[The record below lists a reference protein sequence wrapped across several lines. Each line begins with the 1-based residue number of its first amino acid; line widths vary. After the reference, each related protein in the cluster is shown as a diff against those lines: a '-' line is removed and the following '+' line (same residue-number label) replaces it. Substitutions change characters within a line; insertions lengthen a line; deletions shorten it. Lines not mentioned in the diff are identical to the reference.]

1 MDVFGGVIRLQDD
14 ISGVL
19 RTAAQNARNF
29 QSDVSNARQALNQL
43 ENTRVSDRTIRI
55 NTQGAR
61 SDIENTRSGL
71 QSIRDRAVII
81 TARAQNALSNIRNV
95 GTGLRQTIRDRA
107 INLIARAPVAIRTTR
122 MVGSLLKELIKD
134 KVANIKAKVSN
145 AVNKIKTVASHLKK
159 IKDNKVVKFVAKGI
173 KAFSGIVAKLGL
185 AGAVAGFGAVTAAGT
200 LAIKSAIGFEKG
212 MANVGTL
219 LDGDVKGKLSSMG
232 ESLKTISKDTG
243 VNLDNLSGGLY
254 EVVSAFGESADST
267 KQLEIAAKAAKAG
280 NAETSEAVK
289 MLSAVTKGYGDTSA
303 EAVGKAADLAFET
316 VKLGQTS
323 FPELASSMG
332 AVIPLASTLK
342 VSQEELFGAMATLT
356 GVTGGTAEVTT
367 QLKATMQGFMSPS
380 AEMSA
385 ALAKMGYT
393 SGAAAL
399 ESEGLGS
406 ILNKLKDSVNGDEV
420 AFASLFSSV
429 EAKNAVLAL
438 AGSQAENFVTKTDAM
453 KNAAGAAEG
462 AFQQQNKSVAAMA
475 GKIKNYG
482 VVMLTSIGE
491 KALPVITD
499 ALSKVMD
506 AMPAFEASMGQ
517 IFDAVGPI
525 MISLG
530 EIFASSTEGMGLS
543 FESVTPMIVEA
554 INSIGTVIT
563 AVTPVASAILQG
575 MGSVVAAVF
584 PAVGSVV
591 SIIGEKIGAAFTM
604 LGSHS
609 QAFQNI
615 IAVVGPAVGTVIST
629 MGGVIGPALDL
640 VIAAVD
646 LCLSAFEKA
655 FPAIQAV
662 VTAVWNV
669 IEPIINGIGKGISA
683 VAGAVSGVA
692 NFISGGGGG
701 GSVGANA
708 TGTSYW
714 KGGYTTVGEH
724 GPELVSLPSGS
735 KVHSNSD
742 TQKIIGGKAVNINI
756 GSMVIREEADIDK
769 VTTELVKKMKQ
780 VDR

>member
-14 ISGVL
+14 VTGVL
-19 RTAAQNARNF
+19 RGAAQAARNF
-29 QSDVSNARQALNQL
+29 QSDIGRARESLSQLNGTNANDITVSANTDNAVSAI
-43 ENTRVSDRTIRI
+43 ENVRTESENLSDRDVSVSANTESAVSAIDNVETETENLRDRNVTIRSRAHEAI
-55 NTQGAR
+55 
-61 SDIENTRSGL
+61 SG
-71 QSIRDRAVII
+71 
-81 TARAQNALSNIRNV
+81 IRNV
-95 GTGLRQTIRDRA
+95 
-107 INLIARAPVAIRTTR
+107 
-122 MVGSLLKELIKD
+122 
-134 KVANIKAKVSN
+134 
-145 AVNKIKTVASHLKK
+145 ASRLAA
-159 IKDNKVVKFVAKGI
+159 IKDNKVIRFVAHGV
-173 KAFSGIVAKLGL
+173 KAVGGAIAKLGL
-185 AGAVAGFGAVTAAGT
+185 AAGAAGFTAIAAAGGM
-200 LAIKSAIGFEKG
+200 AVKSAIDFEKG

-243 VNLDNLSGGLY
+243 VDLNNLSGGLY

-380 AEMSA
+380 TEMSE
-385 ALAKMGYT
+385 ALKKMGYA

-420 AFASLFSSV
+420 AFAGLFSSV

-438 AGSQAENFVTKTDAM
+438 AGSQAENFATKTDAM
-453 KNAAGAAEG
+453 TKASGAAEG

-475 GKIKNYG
+475 NKIKNYG
-482 VVMLTSIGE
+482 AVMLTSVGE

-499 ALSKVMD
+499 ALSNVMD
-506 AMPAFEASMGQ
+506 AMPAFESSMAQ
-517 IFDAVGPI
+517 VFDAVGPI
-525 MISLG
+525 MTTLG
-530 EIFASSTEGMGLS
+530 DIFSGSVSGMGLS
-543 FESVTPMIVEA
+543 FESVTPVIVDA
-554 INSIGTVIT
+554 INGIGSVIT
-563 AVTPVASAILQG
+563 AIAPVASAIIQG
-575 MGSVVAAVF
+575 LGSYIAEIFPGIASIISVV
-584 PAVGSVV
+584 
-591 SIIGEKIGAAFTM
+591 GEKIGAAFTM
-604 LGSHS
+604 LSSHS
-609 QAFQNI
+609 QLFQGI
-615 IAVVGPAVGTVIST
+615 IETMGPIVSGVLSTMGTVI
-629 MGGVIGPALDL
+629 GGAFDL
-640 VIAAVD
+640 IIAAVD

-655 FPAIQAV
+655 FPAIEAV
-662 VTAVWNV
+662 VKAAWSV
-669 IEPIINGIGKGISA
+669 IEPIINGIGKGVSA
-683 VAGAVSGVA
+683 VAGAVKNVA
-692 NFISGGGGG
+692 GFIGGGKS
-701 GSVGANA
+701 SVGANA

-714 KGGYTTVGEH
+714 SGGYTTVGEH
-724 GPELVSLPSGS
+724 GPELVSLPAGS

-742 TQKIIGGKAVNINI
+742 TQKMLGGKSVNINI

>member
-19 RTAAQNARNF
+19 RTAAQSARNF

-43 ENTRVSDRTIRI
+43 ENTRVSDRTVRV

-61 SDIENTRSGL
+61 SEIENTRSRL
-71 QSIRDRAVII
+71 QSIRDRAVNI
-81 TARAQNALSNIRNV
+81 TARAQNALSSIRNV
-95 GTGLRQTIRDRA
+95 GTRLRQSIRDRA
-107 INLIARAPVAIRTTR
+107 INLIVRAPVAIRTTR
-122 MVGSLLKELIKD
+122 MVGAMLKELIKD
-134 KVANIKAKVSN
+134 KIANIKAKVSN

-159 IKDNKVVKFVAKGI
+159 IKDNKVVRFVAKGV
-173 KAFSGIVAKLGL
+173 KAFGGIVAKLGL
-185 AGAVAGFGAVTAAGT
+185 AGAAAGFGAVTAAGT
-200 LAIKSAIGFEKG
+200 LALKSAMDFEKG

-243 VNLDNLSGGLY
+243 VDLNNLSGGLY

-367 QLKATMQGFMSPS
+367 QLKATMQGFMSPT

-385 ALAKMGYT
+385 ALKKMGYA

-420 AFASLFSSV
+420 AFAGLFSSV

-453 KNAAGAAEG
+453 TKASGAAEG

-482 VVMLTSIGE
+482 MVMLTSIGE
-491 KALPVITD
+491 KALPIITD
-499 ALSKVMD
+499 ALDKVMTV
-506 AMPAFEASMGQ
+506 MPSFESSVGKV
-517 IFDAVGPI
+517 FDAVGPVLLSI
-525 MISLG
+525 G
-530 EIFASSTEGMGLS
+530 NIFSDSANKMGFS
-543 FESVTPMIVEA
+543 FENVT
-554 INSIGTVIT
+554 SIIADAVTVVGNVIT
-563 AVTPVASAILQG
+563 AIAPVISGILQG
-575 MGSVVAAVF
+575 VGSIVEAVF
-584 PAVGSVV
+584 PAIASVMSMV
-591 SIIGEKIGAAFTM
+591 GEKIVAVYTM

-609 QAFQNI
+609 QLFQGIVETMGPI
-615 IAVVGPAVGTVIST
+615 ISGVIS
-629 MGGVIGPALDL
+629 GLGVVIGGAFD
-640 VIAAVD
+640 VIIAAVD

-655 FPAIQAV
+655 FPAIEAV
-662 VTAVWNV
+662 VKSVWNV

-683 VAGAVSGVA
+683 VAGAVKNVA
-692 NFISGGGGG
+692 GFIGGGKGD
-701 GSVGANA
+701 VGANA

-714 KGGYTTVGEH
+714 RGGYTTVGEH
-724 GPELVSLPSGS
+724 GPELINLPAGS

-742 TQKIIGGKAVNINI
+742 TQKMLGGKAVNINV
-756 GSMVIREEADIDK
+756 GSMVIREESDIDK
-769 VTTELVKKMKQ
+769 VATEIVKKLKQ

>member
-14 ISGVL
+14 VTGVL
-19 RTAAQNARNF
+19 RGAAQAARNF
-29 QSDVSNARQALNQL
+29 QSDIGRARESLSQLNGTNANDITVSANTDNAVSAI
-43 ENTRVSDRTIRI
+43 ENVRTESENLSDRDVSVSANTESAVTAIDNVETETENLRDRNVTIRSRAHEAI
-55 NTQGAR
+55 
-61 SDIENTRSGL
+61 SG
-71 QSIRDRAVII
+71 
-81 TARAQNALSNIRNV
+81 IRNV
-95 GTGLRQTIRDRA
+95 
-107 INLIARAPVAIRTTR
+107 
-122 MVGSLLKELIKD
+122 
-134 KVANIKAKVSN
+134 
-145 AVNKIKTVASHLKK
+145 ASRLAA
-159 IKDNKVVKFVAKGI
+159 IKDNKVIRFVAHGV
-173 KAFSGIVAKLGL
+173 KAVGGAIAKLGL
-185 AGAVAGFGAVTAAGT
+185 AAGAAGFTAIAAAGGM
-200 LAIKSAIGFEKG
+200 AVKSAIDFEKG

-243 VNLDNLSGGLY
+243 VDLNNLSGGLY

-380 AEMSA
+380 TEMSE
-385 ALAKMGYT
+385 ALKKMGYA

-420 AFASLFSSV
+420 AFAGLFSSV

-438 AGSQAENFVTKTDAM
+438 AGSQAENFATKTDAM
-453 KNAAGAAEG
+453 TKASGAAEG

-475 GKIKNYG
+475 NKIKNYG
-482 VVMLTSIGE
+482 AVMLTSVGE

-499 ALSKVMD
+499 ALSNVMD
-506 AMPAFEASMGQ
+506 AMPAFESSMAQ
-517 IFDAVGPI
+517 VFDAVGPI
-525 MISLG
+525 MTTLG
-530 EIFASSTEGMGLS
+530 DIFSGSVSGMGLS
-543 FESVTPMIVEA
+543 FESVTPVIVDA
-554 INSIGTVIT
+554 INGIGSVIT
-563 AVTPVASAILQG
+563 AIAPVASAIIQG
-575 MGSVVAAVF
+575 LGSYIAEIFPGIASIISVV
-584 PAVGSVV
+584 
-591 SIIGEKIGAAFTM
+591 GEKIGAVFTM

-609 QAFQNI
+609 QLFQGI
-615 IAVVGPAVGTVIST
+615 IETMGPIVSGVLSTMGTVI
-629 MGGVIGPALDL
+629 GGAFDL
-640 VIAAVD
+640 IIAAVD

-655 FPAIQAV
+655 FPAIEAV
-662 VTAVWNV
+662 VKAAWSV
-669 IEPIINGIGKGISA
+669 IEPIINGIGKGVSA
-683 VAGAVSGVA
+683 VAGAVKNVA
-692 NFISGGGGG
+692 GFIGGGKN
-701 GSVGANA
+701 SVGANA

-714 KGGYTTVGEH
+714 SGGYTTVGEH
-724 GPELVSLPSGS
+724 GPELVSLPAGS

-742 TQKIIGGKAVNINI
+742 TQKMLGGKSVNINI

>member
-19 RTAAQNARNF
+19 RTAAQSARNF

-43 ENTRVSDRTIRI
+43 ENTRVSDRTVRV

-61 SDIENTRSGL
+61 SEIENTRSRL
-71 QSIRDRAVII
+71 QSIRDRAVNI
-81 TARAQNALSNIRNV
+81 TARAQNALSSIRNV
-95 GTGLRQTIRDRA
+95 GTRLRQSIRDRA
-107 INLIARAPVAIRTTR
+107 INLIVRAPVAIRTTR
-122 MVGSLLKELIKD
+122 MVGAMLKELIKD
-134 KVANIKAKVSN
+134 KIANIKAKVSN

-159 IKDNKVVKFVAKGI
+159 IKDNKVVRFVAKGV
-173 KAFSGIVAKLGL
+173 KAFGGIVAKLGL
-185 AGAVAGFGAVTAAGT
+185 AGAAAGFGAVTAAGT
-200 LAIKSAIGFEKG
+200 LALKSAMDFEKG

-243 VNLDNLSGGLY
+243 VDLNNLSGGLY

-367 QLKATMQGFMSPS
+367 QLKATMQGFMSPT

-385 ALAKMGYT
+385 ALKKMGYA

-420 AFASLFSSV
+420 AFAGLFSSV

-482 VVMLTSIGE
+482 MVMLTSIGE
-491 KALPVITD
+491 KALPIITD
-499 ALSKVMD
+499 ALDKVMTV
-506 AMPAFEASMGQ
+506 MPSFESSVGKV
-517 IFDAVGPI
+517 FDAVGPVLLSI
-525 MISLG
+525 G
-530 EIFASSTEGMGLS
+530 NIFSDSANKMGFS
-543 FESVTPMIVEA
+543 FENVT
-554 INSIGTVIT
+554 SIIADAVTVVGNIIT
-563 AVTPVASAILQG
+563 AVAPVISGILQG
-575 MGSVVAAVF
+575 VGSIVEAVF
-584 PAVGSVV
+584 PAIASVMSMV
-591 SIIGEKIGAAFTM
+591 GEKIVAVYTM

-609 QAFQNI
+609 QLFQGIVETMGPI
-615 IAVVGPAVGTVIST
+615 ISGVIS
-629 MGGVIGPALDL
+629 GLGVVIGGAFD
-640 VIAAVD
+640 VIIAAVD

-655 FPAIQAV
+655 FPAIEAV
-662 VTAVWNV
+662 VKSVWNV

-683 VAGAVSGVA
+683 VAGAVKNVA
-692 NFISGGGGG
+692 GFIGGGKS
-701 GSVGANA
+701 SVGANA

-714 KGGYTTVGEH
+714 RGGYTTVGEH
-724 GPELVSLPSGS
+724 GPELINLPAGS

>member
-19 RTAAQNARNF
+19 RTAAQSARNF

-43 ENTRVSDRTIRI
+43 ENTRVSDRTVRV

-61 SDIENTRSGL
+61 SEIENTRSRL
-71 QSIRDRAVII
+71 QSIRDRAVNI
-81 TARAQNALSNIRNV
+81 TARAQNALSSIRNV
-95 GTGLRQTIRDRA
+95 GTRLRQSIRDRA
-107 INLIARAPVAIRTTR
+107 INLIVRAPVAIRTTR
-122 MVGSLLKELIKD
+122 MVGAMLKELIKD
-134 KVANIKAKVSN
+134 KIANIKAKVSN

-159 IKDNKVVKFVAKGI
+159 IKDNKVVRFVAKGV
-173 KAFSGIVAKLGL
+173 KAFGGIVAKLGL
-185 AGAVAGFGAVTAAGT
+185 AAAGFGAVTAAGT
-200 LAIKSAIGFEKG
+200 LALKSAMDFEKG

-243 VNLDNLSGGLY
+243 VDLNNLSGGLY

-380 AEMSA
+380 AEMSE
-385 ALAKMGYT
+385 ALKKMGYA

-406 ILNKLKDSVNGDEV
+406 ILNKLKASVNGDEV
-420 AFASLFSSV
+420 AFAGLFSSV

-438 AGSQAENFVTKTDAM
+438 AGSQAENFATKIDAM
-453 KNAAGAAEG
+453 TKASGAAEG

-482 VVMLTSIGE
+482 MVMLTSIGE
-491 KALPVITD
+491 KALPIITD
-499 ALSKVMD
+499 ALDKVMTV
-506 AMPAFEASMGQ
+506 MPSFESSVGKV
-517 IFDAVGPI
+517 FDAVGPVLLSI
-525 MISLG
+525 G
-530 EIFASSTEGMGLS
+530 NIFSDSANKMGFS
-543 FESVTPMIVEA
+543 FENVT
-554 INSIGTVIT
+554 SIIADAVTVVGNIIT
-563 AVTPVASAILQG
+563 AIAPVISGILQG
-575 MGSVVAAVF
+575 VGSIVEAVF
-584 PAVGSVV
+584 PAIASVMSMV
-591 SIIGEKIGAAFTM
+591 GEKIVAVYTM

-609 QAFQNI
+609 QLFQGIVETMGPI
-615 IAVVGPAVGTVIST
+615 ISGVIS
-629 MGGVIGPALDL
+629 GLGVVIGGAFD
-640 VIAAVD
+640 VIIAAVD

-655 FPAIQAV
+655 FPAIEAV
-662 VTAVWNV
+662 VKSVWNV

-683 VAGAVSGVA
+683 VAGAVKNVA
-692 NFISGGGGG
+692 GFIGGGKGD
-701 GSVGANA
+701 VGANA

-714 KGGYTTVGEH
+714 RGGYTTVGEH
-724 GPELVSLPSGS
+724 GPELINLPAGS

-742 TQKIIGGKAVNINI
+742 TQKMLGGKAVNINV
-756 GSMVIREEADIDK
+756 GSMVIREESDIDK
-769 VTTELVKKMKQ
+769 VATEIVKKLKQ

>member
-1 MDVFGGVIRLQDD
+1 MDVFGGVIRLQDEV
-14 ISGVL
+14 SGVL
-19 RTAAQNARNF
+19 RGAAQSARNF
-29 QSDVSNARQALNQL
+29 QSDVASARQALNSL
-43 ENTRVSDRTIRI
+43 EHTRVSERTITV
-55 NTQGAR
+55 NTGSAV
-61 SDIENTRSGL
+61 SNIGVVSTRL
-71 QSIRDRAVII
+71 QSIRNRAVVV
-81 TARAQNALSNIRNV
+81 TARAQNALSGIRNV
-95 GTGLRQTIRDRA
+95 STGLRQSVRDRVV
-107 INLIARAPVAIRTTR
+107 NIRTR
-122 MVGSLLKELIKD
+122 VQSAIS
-134 KVANIKAKVSN
+134 NIR
-145 AVNKIKTVASHLKK
+145 TVATNLRQSVADRTVQIRTRVQSAVSGIRSVASRLAS
-159 IKDNKVVKFVAKGI
+159 IKDNKVVRFVAKGV
-173 KAFSGIVAKLGL
+173 KAFGGAIAKLGL
-185 AGAVAGFGAVTAAGT
+185 ATGAAGFTAIAAAGT
-200 LAIKSAIGFEKG
+200 LALKSAVDFEKG

-243 VNLDNLSGGLY
+243 VDLNNLSGGLY

-385 ALAKMGYT
+385 ALAKMGYA

-420 AFASLFSSV
+420 AFAGLFSSV

-482 VVMLTSIGE
+482 AVMLTSIGE

-525 MISLG
+525 MTTLG
-530 EIFASSTEGMGLS
+530 EIFSSSTEGMGLS
-543 FESVTPMIVEA
+543 FESVTPVIVDA
-554 INSIGTVIT
+554 INGIGSVIT
-563 AVTPVASAILQG
+563 TVAPVAISILQG
-575 MGSVVAAVF
+575 FGSYVGPIFEGVASVVAIV
-584 PAVGSVV
+584 
-591 SIIGEKIGAAFTM
+591 GEKIGAAFTM
-604 LGSHS
+604 LGTHS

-655 FPAIQAV
+655 FPAIEAV
-662 VTAVWNV
+662 VKAVWSV

-683 VAGAVSGVA
+683 VAGAVKNVA
-692 NFISGGGGG
+692 GFIGGGK

-714 KGGYTTVGEH
+714 RGGYTTVGEH
-724 GPELVSLPSGS
+724 GPELINLPAGS

-742 TQKIIGGKAVNINI
+742 TQKIIGGRAVNINI

>member
-14 ISGVL
+14 VTGVL
-19 RTAAQNARNF
+19 RGAAQAARNF
-29 QSDVSNARQALNQL
+29 QSDIGRARESLSQLNGTNANDITVSANTDNAVSAI
-43 ENTRVSDRTIRI
+43 ENVRTESENLSDRSVSVSANTESAVSAIDNVETETENLRDRNVTIRSRAHEAI
-55 NTQGAR
+55 
-61 SDIENTRSGL
+61 SG
-71 QSIRDRAVII
+71 
-81 TARAQNALSNIRNV
+81 IRNV
-95 GTGLRQTIRDRA
+95 
-107 INLIARAPVAIRTTR
+107 
-122 MVGSLLKELIKD
+122 
-134 KVANIKAKVSN
+134 
-145 AVNKIKTVASHLKK
+145 ASRLAA
-159 IKDNKVVKFVAKGI
+159 IKDNKVIRFVAHGV
-173 KAFSGIVAKLGL
+173 KAVGGAIAKLGL
-185 AGAVAGFGAVTAAGT
+185 AAGAAGFTAIAAAGGM
-200 LAIKSAIGFEKG
+200 AVKSAIDFEKG

-219 LDGDVKGKLSSMG
+219 LDGDIKGKLSSMG

-243 VNLDNLSGGLY
+243 VDLNNLSGGLY

-380 AEMSA
+380 TEMSE
-385 ALAKMGYT
+385 ALKKMGYA

-420 AFASLFSSV
+420 AFAGLFSSV

-438 AGSQAENFVTKTDAM
+438 AGSQAENFATKTDAM
-453 KNAAGAAEG
+453 TKASGAAEG

-475 GKIKNYG
+475 NKIKNYG
-482 VVMLTSIGE
+482 AVMLTSVGE

-506 AMPAFEASMGQ
+506 AMPAFESSMGQ
-517 IFDAVGPI
+517 VFDAVGPI
-525 MISLG
+525 MTTLG
-530 EIFASSTEGMGLS
+530 DIFSGSVSGMGLS
-543 FESVTPMIVEA
+543 FESVTPVIVDA
-554 INSIGTVIT
+554 INGIGSVIT
-563 AVTPVASAILQG
+563 AIAPVASAIIQG
-575 MGSVVAAVF
+575 LGSYIAEIFPGIASIISVV
-584 PAVGSVV
+584 
-591 SIIGEKIGAAFTM
+591 GEKIGAVFTM

-609 QAFQNI
+609 QLFQGI
-615 IAVVGPAVGTVIST
+615 IETMGPIVSGVLSTMGTVI
-629 MGGVIGPALDL
+629 GGAFDL
-640 VIAAVD
+640 IIAAVD

-655 FPAIQAV
+655 FPAIEAV
-662 VTAVWNV
+662 VKAAWSV
-669 IEPIINGIGKGISA
+669 IEPIINGIGKGVSA
-683 VAGAVSGVA
+683 VAGAVKNVA
-692 NFISGGGGG
+692 GFIGGGKS
-701 GSVGANA
+701 SVGANA

-714 KGGYTTVGEH
+714 SGGYTTVGEH
-724 GPELVSLPSGS
+724 GPELVSLPAGS

-742 TQKIIGGKAVNINI
+742 TQKMLGGKSVNINI

-769 VTTELVKKMKQ
+769 VTTELVKKMRQ

>member
-14 ISGVL
+14 VTGVL
-19 RTAAQNARNF
+19 RGAAQAARNF
-29 QSDVSNARQALNQL
+29 QSDIGRARESLSQLNSTNANDITVSANTDNAVSAI
-43 ENTRVSDRTIRI
+43 ENVRTESENLSDRSVSVSANTESAVSAIDNVETETENLRDRNVTIRSRVHEAI
-55 NTQGAR
+55 
-61 SDIENTRSGL
+61 SG
-71 QSIRDRAVII
+71 
-81 TARAQNALSNIRNV
+81 IRNV
-95 GTGLRQTIRDRA
+95 
-107 INLIARAPVAIRTTR
+107 
-122 MVGSLLKELIKD
+122 
-134 KVANIKAKVSN
+134 
-145 AVNKIKTVASHLKK
+145 ASRLAT
-159 IKDNKVVKFVAKGI
+159 IKDNKVIRFVAHGVKVVGGAI
-173 KAFSGIVAKLGL
+173 AKLGL
-185 AGAVAGFGAVTAAGT
+185 AAGAAGFTAIAAAGGM
-200 LAIKSAIGFEKG
+200 AVKSAIDFEKG

-243 VNLDNLSGGLY
+243 VDLNNLSGGLY

-380 AEMSA
+380 TEMSE
-385 ALAKMGYT
+385 ALKKMGYA

-420 AFASLFSSV
+420 AFAGLFSSV

-438 AGSQAENFVTKTDAM
+438 AGSQAENFATKTDAM
-453 KNAAGAAEG
+453 TKASGAAEG

-475 GKIKNYG
+475 NKIKNYG
-482 VVMLTSIGE
+482 AVMLTSVGE

-499 ALSKVMD
+499 ALSNVMD
-506 AMPAFEASMGQ
+506 AMPAFESSMGQ
-517 IFDAVGPI
+517 VFDAVGPI
-525 MISLG
+525 MTTLG
-530 EIFASSTEGMGLS
+530 EIFSGSVSGMGLS
-543 FESVTPMIVEA
+543 FESVTPVIVNA
-554 INSIGTVIT
+554 INAIGSVIT
-563 AVTPVASAILQG
+563 AIAPVASAIIQG
-575 MGSVVAAVF
+575 LGSYIAEIFPGIASIISVV
-584 PAVGSVV
+584 
-591 SIIGEKIGAAFTM
+591 GEKIGAVFTM

-609 QAFQNI
+609 QLFQGI
-615 IAVVGPAVGTVIST
+615 IETMGPIVSGVLSTMGTVI
-629 MGGVIGPALDL
+629 GGAFDL
-640 VIAAVD
+640 IIAAVD

-655 FPAIQAV
+655 FPAIEAV
-662 VTAVWNV
+662 VKAAWSV
-669 IEPIINGIGKGISA
+669 IEPIINGIGKGVSA
-683 VAGAVSGVA
+683 VAGAVKNVA
-692 NFISGGGGG
+692 GFIGGGKS
-701 GSVGANA
+701 SVGANA

-714 KGGYTTVGEH
+714 SGGYTTVGEH
-724 GPELVSLPSGS
+724 GPELVSLPAGS

-742 TQKIIGGKAVNINI
+742 TQKMLGGKSVNINI

>member
-1 MDVFGGVIRLQDD
+1 MDVFGGVIRLQDEV
-14 ISGVL
+14 SGVL
-19 RTAAQNARNF
+19 RGAAQSARNF
-29 QSDVSNARQALNQL
+29 QSDVASARQALNGL
-43 ENTRVSDRTIRI
+43 EHTRISERTITV
-55 NTQGAR
+55 NSGGAV
-61 SDIENTRSGL
+61 SNIGTVSTRL
-71 QSIRDRAVII
+71 QSIRNRAVVV
-81 TARAQNALSNIRNV
+81 TARAQNALSGIRNV
-95 GTGLRQTIRDRA
+95 SSGLRQSVRDRVV
-107 INLIARAPVAIRTTR
+107 NIRTR
-122 MVGSLLKELIKD
+122 VQSAIS
-134 KVANIKAKVSN
+134 NIR
-145 AVNKIKTVASHLKK
+145 TVATNLRQSIIDRTVQIRTRVQSAVSGIRSVASRLAS
-159 IKDNKVVKFVAKGI
+159 IKDNKVVRFVAKGV
-173 KAFSGIVAKLGL
+173 KAFGGAIAKLGL
-185 AGAVAGFGAVTAAGT
+185 AAGAAGFTAIAAAGT
-200 LAIKSAIGFEKG
+200 LALKSAVDFEKG

-243 VNLDNLSGGLY
+243 VDLNNLSGGLY

-367 QLKATMQGFMSPS
+367 QLKATMQGFMSPT
-380 AEMSA
+380 AEMSE
-385 ALAKMGYT
+385 ALKKMGYA

-420 AFASLFSSV
+420 AFAGLFSSV

-453 KNAAGAAEG
+453 TKASGAAEG

-475 GKIKNYG
+475 NKIKNYG
-482 VVMLTSIGE
+482 AVMLTSVGE

-506 AMPAFEASMGQ
+506 AIPAFESSMGQ
-517 IFDAVGPI
+517 VFDAVGPI
-525 MISLG
+525 MTTLG
-530 EIFASSTEGMGLS
+530 EIFSGSVSGMGLS
-543 FESVTPMIVEA
+543 FESVTPVIVDA
-554 INSIGTVIT
+554 INNIGSVIT
-563 AVTPVASAILQG
+563 AIAPVASAIIQG
-575 MGSVVAAVF
+575 LGSYIAEIFPGIASIISVV
-584 PAVGSVV
+584 
-591 SIIGEKIGAAFTM
+591 GEKIGAAFTM

-609 QAFQNI
+609 QLFQGI
-615 IAVVGPAVGTVIST
+615 IETMGPIVSGVLSAMGTVI
-629 MGGVIGPALDL
+629 GGAFDL
-640 VIAAVD
+640 IIAAVD

-655 FPAIQAV
+655 FPAIEAV
-662 VTAVWNV
+662 VKTTWSV
-669 IEPIINGIGKGISA
+669 IEPIVNGIGKGISA
-683 VAGAVSGVA
+683 VAGAVKNVSG
-692 NFISGGGGG
+692 FISGGGK
-701 GSVGANA
+701 SQVGTNA
-708 TGTSYW
+708 TGTEYW

-724 GPELVSLPSGS
+724 GPELINLPAGS

-742 TQKIIGGKAVNINI
+742 TQKMIGGKSVNINI

>member
-1 MDVFGGVIRLQDD
+1 MDVFGGVIRLQDEV
-14 ISGVL
+14 SGVL
-19 RTAAQNARNF
+19 RGAAQSARNF
-29 QSDVSNARQALNQL
+29 QSDVASARQALNGL
-43 ENTRVSDRTIRI
+43 EHTRVSERTITV
-55 NTQGAR
+55 NTGGAV
-61 SDIENTRSGL
+61 SNIGVVSTRL
-71 QSIRDRAVII
+71 QSIRNRAVVV
-81 TARAQNALSNIRNV
+81 TARAQNALSGIRNV
-95 GTGLRQTIRDRA
+95 STGLRQSVRDRVV
-107 INLIARAPVAIRTTR
+107 NIRTR
-122 MVGSLLKELIKD
+122 VQSAIS
-134 KVANIKAKVSN
+134 NIR
-145 AVNKIKTVASHLKK
+145 TVATNLRQSVTDRTVQIRTRVQSAVSGIRSVASRLAS
-159 IKDNKVVKFVAKGI
+159 IKDNKVVRFVAKGV
-173 KAFSGIVAKLGL
+173 KAFGGAIAKLGL
-185 AGAVAGFGAVTAAGT
+185 AAGAAGFTAIAAAGT
-200 LAIKSAIGFEKG
+200 LALKSAVDFEKG

-243 VNLDNLSGGLY
+243 VDLSNLSGGLY

-367 QLKATMQGFMSPS
+367 QLKATMQGFMSPT

-385 ALAKMGYT
+385 ALKKMGYA

-420 AFASLFSSV
+420 AFAGLFSSV

-453 KNAAGAAEG
+453 TKASGAAEG

-475 GKIKNYG
+475 NKIKNYG
-482 VVMLTSIGE
+482 AVMLTSVGE

-506 AMPAFEASMGQ
+506 AMPAFEASLGQ
-517 IFDAVGPI
+517 VFDAVGPI
-525 MISLG
+525 MTSIG
-530 EIFASSTEGMGLS
+530 EIFSGSVNGMGLS
-543 FESVTPMIVEA
+543 FESVTPIIVDA
-554 INSIGTVIT
+554 INGIGNVIT
-563 AVTPVASAILQG
+563 AVAPVASAVIQG
-575 MGSVVAAVF
+575 VGSYIAEIF
-584 PAVGSVV
+584 PGIASVV
-591 SIIGEKIGAAFTM
+591 SVVGEKIGAAFTM
-604 LGSHS
+604 LSSHS
-609 QAFQNI
+609 QLFQGI
-615 IAVVGPAVGTVIST
+615 IETMGPIVSGVLSSMGTVI
-629 MGGVIGPALDL
+629 GGALDL
-640 VIAAVD
+640 IIAAVD

-655 FPAIQAV
+655 FPAIEAV
-662 VTAVWNV
+662 VKAVWSV

-683 VAGAVSGVA
+683 VAGAVKNVA
-692 NFISGGGGG
+692 GFIGGSK

-714 KGGYTTVGEH
+714 RGGYTTVGEH
-724 GPELVSLPSGS
+724 GPELINLPAGS

>member
-19 RTAAQNARNF
+19 RTAAQSARNF

-43 ENTRVSDRTIRI
+43 ENTRVSDRTVRV

-61 SDIENTRSGL
+61 SEIENTRSRL
-71 QSIRDRAVII
+71 QSIRDRAVNI
-81 TARAQNALSNIRNV
+81 TARAQNALSSIRNV
-95 GTGLRQTIRDRA
+95 GTRLRQSIRDRA
-107 INLIARAPVAIRTTR
+107 INLIVRAPVAIRTTR
-122 MVGSLLKELIKD
+122 MVGAMLKELIKD
-134 KVANIKAKVSN
+134 KIANIKAKVSN

-159 IKDNKVVKFVAKGI
+159 IKDNKVVRFVAKGV
-173 KAFSGIVAKLGL
+173 KAFGGIVAKLGL
-185 AGAVAGFGAVTAAGT
+185 AGAAVGFGAVTAAGT
-200 LAIKSAIGFEKG
+200 LALKSAMDFEKG

-243 VNLDNLSGGLY
+243 VDLNNLSGGLY

-367 QLKATMQGFMSPS
+367 QLKATMQGFMSPT

-385 ALAKMGYT
+385 ALKKMGYA

-406 ILNKLKDSVNGDEV
+406 ILNKLKASVNGDEV
-420 AFASLFSSV
+420 AFAGLFSSV

-453 KNAAGAAEG
+453 TKASGAAEG

-482 VVMLTSIGE
+482 MVMLTSIGE
-491 KALPVITD
+491 KALPIITD
-499 ALSKVMD
+499 ALDKVMTV
-506 AMPAFEASMGQ
+506 MPSFESSVGKV
-517 IFDAVGPI
+517 FDAVGPVLLSI
-525 MISLG
+525 G
-530 EIFASSTEGMGLS
+530 NIFSDSANKMGFS
-543 FESVTPMIVEA
+543 FENVT
-554 INSIGTVIT
+554 SIIADAVTVVGNIIT
-563 AVTPVASAILQG
+563 AIAPVISGILQG
-575 MGSVVAAVF
+575 VGSIVEAVF
-584 PAVGSVV
+584 PAIASVMSMV
-591 SIIGEKIGAAFTM
+591 GEKIVAVYTM

-609 QAFQNI
+609 QLFQGIVETMGPI
-615 IAVVGPAVGTVIST
+615 ISGVIS
-629 MGGVIGPALDL
+629 GLGVVIGGAFD
-640 VIAAVD
+640 VIIAAVD

-655 FPAIQAV
+655 FPAIEAV
-662 VTAVWNV
+662 VKSVWNV

-683 VAGAVSGVA
+683 VAGAVKNVA
-692 NFISGGGGG
+692 GFIGGGKGD
-701 GSVGANA
+701 VGANA

-714 KGGYTTVGEH
+714 RGGYTTVGEH
-724 GPELVSLPSGS
+724 GPELINLPAGS

-742 TQKIIGGKAVNINI
+742 TQKMLGGKAVNINV
-756 GSMVIREEADIDK
+756 GSMVIREESDIDK
-769 VTTELVKKMKQ
+769 VATEIVKKLKQ

>member
-14 ISGVL
+14 VSGVL
-19 RTAAQNARNF
+19 RGAAQSARNF
-29 QSDVSNARQALNQL
+29 QSDVASARQALNGL
-43 ENTRVSDRTIRI
+43 EHTRVSERTITV
-55 NTQGAR
+55 NTGGAV
-61 SDIENTRSGL
+61 SNIGVVSTRL
-71 QSIRDRAVII
+71 QSIRNRAVVV
-81 TARAQNALSNIRNV
+81 TARAQNALSSIRNV
-95 GTGLRQTIRDRA
+95 GTRLRQSIRDRA
-107 INLIARAPVAIRTTR
+107 INLIVRAPVAIRTTR
-122 MVGSLLKELIKD
+122 MVGAMLKELIKD
-134 KVANIKAKVSN
+134 KIANIKAKVSN

-159 IKDNKVVKFVAKGI
+159 IKDNKVVRFVAKGV
-173 KAFSGIVAKLGL
+173 KAFGGIVAKLGL
-185 AGAVAGFGAVTAAGT
+185 AGAAAGFGAVTAAGT
-200 LAIKSAIGFEKG
+200 LALKSAMDFEKG

-243 VNLDNLSGGLY
+243 VDLNNLSGGLY

-380 AEMSA
+380 AEMSE
-385 ALAKMGYT
+385 ALKKMGYA

-406 ILNKLKDSVNGDEV
+406 ILNKLKASVNGDEV
-420 AFASLFSSV
+420 AFAGLFSSV

-453 KNAAGAAEG
+453 TKASGAAEG

-482 VVMLTSIGE
+482 MVMLTSIGE
-491 KALPVITD
+491 KALPIITD
-499 ALSKVMD
+499 ALDKVMTV
-506 AMPAFEASMGQ
+506 MPSFESSVGKV
-517 IFDAVGPI
+517 FDAVGPVLLSI
-525 MISLG
+525 G
-530 EIFASSTEGMGLS
+530 NIFSDSANKMGFS
-543 FESVTPMIVEA
+543 FENVT
-554 INSIGTVIT
+554 SIIADAVTVVGNIIT
-563 AVTPVASAILQG
+563 AIAPVISGILQG
-575 MGSVVAAVF
+575 VGSIVEAVF
-584 PAVGSVV
+584 PAIASVMSMV
-591 SIIGEKIGAAFTM
+591 GEKIVAVYTM

-609 QAFQNI
+609 QLFQGIVETMGPI
-615 IAVVGPAVGTVIST
+615 ISGVIS
-629 MGGVIGPALDL
+629 GLGVVIGGAFD
-640 VIAAVD
+640 VIIAAVD

-655 FPAIQAV
+655 FPAIEAV
-662 VTAVWNV
+662 VKSVWNV

-683 VAGAVSGVA
+683 VAGAVKNVA
-692 NFISGGGGG
+692 GFIGGGKGD
-701 GSVGANA
+701 VGANA

-714 KGGYTTVGEH
+714 RGGYTTVGEH
-724 GPELVSLPSGS
+724 GPELINLPAGS

-742 TQKIIGGKAVNINI
+742 TQKMLGGKAVNINV
-756 GSMVIREEADIDK
+756 GSMVIREESDIDK
-769 VTTELVKKMKQ
+769 VATEIVKKLKQ

>member
-1 MDVFGGVIRLQDD
+1 MDVFGGVIRLQDEV
-14 ISGVL
+14 SGVL
-19 RTAAQNARNF
+19 RGAAQSARNF
-29 QSDVSNARQALNQL
+29 QSDVASARQALNGL
-43 ENTRVSDRTIRI
+43 EHTRISERTITV
-55 NTQGAR
+55 NSGGAV
-61 SDIENTRSGL
+61 SNIGTVSTRL
-71 QSIRDRAVII
+71 QSIRNRAVVV
-81 TARAQNALSNIRNV
+81 TARAQNALSGIRNV
-95 GTGLRQTIRDRA
+95 SSGLRQSVRDRVV
-107 INLIARAPVAIRTTR
+107 NIRTR
-122 MVGSLLKELIKD
+122 VQSAIS
-134 KVANIKAKVSN
+134 NIR
-145 AVNKIKTVASHLKK
+145 TVATNLRQSIIDRTVQIRTRVQSAVSGIRSVASRLAS
-159 IKDNKVVKFVAKGI
+159 IKDNKVVRFVAKGV
-173 KAFSGIVAKLGL
+173 KAFGGAIAKLGL
-185 AGAVAGFGAVTAAGT
+185 AAGAAGFTAIAAAGT
-200 LAIKSAIGFEKG
+200 LALKSAVDFEKG

-243 VNLDNLSGGLY
+243 VDLNNLSGGLY

-367 QLKATMQGFMSPS
+367 QLKATMQGFMSPT
-380 AEMSA
+380 AEMSE
-385 ALAKMGYT
+385 ALKKMGYA

-420 AFASLFSSV
+420 AFAGLFSSV

-453 KNAAGAAEG
+453 TKASGAAEG

-475 GKIKNYG
+475 NKIKNYG
-482 VVMLTSIGE
+482 AVMLTSVGE

-506 AMPAFEASMGQ
+506 AMPAFESSMGQ
-517 IFDAVGPI
+517 VFDAVGPI
-525 MISLG
+525 MTTLG
-530 EIFASSTEGMGLS
+530 EIFSGSVSGMGLS
-543 FESVTPMIVEA
+543 FESVTPVIVDA
-554 INSIGTVIT
+554 INNIGSVIT
-563 AVTPVASAILQG
+563 AIAPVASAIIQG
-575 MGSVVAAVF
+575 LGSYIAEIFPGIASIISVV
-584 PAVGSVV
+584 
-591 SIIGEKIGAAFTM
+591 GEKIGAAFTM

-609 QAFQNI
+609 QLFQGI
-615 IAVVGPAVGTVIST
+615 IETMGPIVSGVLSAMGTVI
-629 MGGVIGPALDL
+629 GGAFDL
-640 VIAAVD
+640 IIAAVD

-655 FPAIQAV
+655 FPAIEAV
-662 VTAVWNV
+662 VKTTWSV
-669 IEPIINGIGKGISA
+669 IEPIVNGIGKGISA
-683 VAGAVSGVA
+683 VAGAVKNVSG
-692 NFISGGGGG
+692 FISGGGK
-701 GSVGANA
+701 SQVGTNA
-708 TGTSYW
+708 TGTEYW

-724 GPELVSLPSGS
+724 GPELINLPAGS

-742 TQKIIGGKAVNINI
+742 TQKMIGGKSVNINI

>member
-14 ISGVL
+14 VSGVL
-19 RTAAQNARNF
+19 RGAAQAARNF
-29 QSDVSNARQALNQL
+29 QSDVASARQALNGL
-43 ENTRVSDRTIRI
+43 EHTRVSERTITV
-55 NTQGAR
+55 NTGSAV
-61 SDIENTRSGL
+61 SNIGVVSTRL
-71 QSIRDRAVII
+71 QSIRNRAVVV
-81 TARAQNALSNIRNV
+81 TARAQNALSSIRNV
-95 GTGLRQTIRDRA
+95 SSGLRQSVRDRVV
-107 INLIARAPVAIRTTR
+107 NIRTR
-122 MVGSLLKELIKD
+122 VQSAIS
-134 KVANIKAKVSN
+134 NIR
-145 AVNKIKTVASHLKK
+145 TVATNLRQSVTDRTVQIRTRVQSAVSGIRSVASRLSS
-159 IKDNKVVKFVAKGI
+159 IKDNKVVRFVAKGV
-173 KAFSGIVAKLGL
+173 KAFGGAIAKLGL
-185 AGAVAGFGAVTAAGT
+185 AAGAAGFTAIAAAGT
-200 LAIKSAIGFEKG
+200 LALKSAVDFEKG

-243 VNLDNLSGGLY
+243 VDLNNLSGGLY

-385 ALAKMGYT
+385 ALAKMGYA

-420 AFASLFSSV
+420 AFAGLFSSV

-438 AGSQAENFVTKTDAM
+438 AGSQAENFATKTDAM
-453 KNAAGAAEG
+453 TKASGAAEG

-475 GKIKNYG
+475 NKIKNYG
-482 VVMLTSIGE
+482 AVMLTSVGE

-506 AMPAFEASMGQ
+506 AMPAFERSMGQ
-517 IFDAVGPI
+517 VFDAVGPI

-530 EIFASSTEGMGLS
+530 EIFSGSVNGMGLS
-543 FESVTPMIVEA
+543 FESVTPIIVDA
-554 INSIGTVIT
+554 INGIGSVIT
-563 AVTPVASAILQG
+563 AVAPVASAIIQG
-575 MGSVVAAVF
+575 LGSYIAEIFPGIASIISVV
-584 PAVGSVV
+584 
-591 SIIGEKIGAAFTM
+591 GEKIGAAFTM

-609 QAFQNI
+609 QLFQGI
-615 IAVVGPAVGTVIST
+615 IETMGPIVSGVLSTMGTVI
-629 MGGVIGPALDL
+629 GGAFDL
-640 VIAAVD
+640 IIAAVD

-655 FPAIQAV
+655 FPAIEAV
-662 VTAVWNV
+662 VKTTWSV
-669 IEPIINGIGKGISA
+669 IEPIVNGIGKGISA
-683 VAGAVSGVA
+683 VAGAVKNVSG
-692 NFISGGGGG
+692 FISGGGK
-701 GSVGANA
+701 SQVGTNA
-708 TGTSYW
+708 TGTNYW
-714 KGGYTTVGEH
+714 RGGYTTVGEH
-724 GPELVSLPSGS
+724 GPELVSLPAGS

-742 TQKIIGGKAVNINI
+742 TQKMLGGKSVNINI

>member
-1 MDVFGGVIRLQDD
+1 MDVFGGVIRLQDEV
-14 ISGVL
+14 SGVL
-19 RTAAQNARNF
+19 RGAAQSARNF
-29 QSDVSNARQALNQL
+29 QSDVASARQALNSL
-43 ENTRVSDRTIRI
+43 EHTRVSERTITV
-55 NTQGAR
+55 NTGSAV
-61 SDIENTRSGL
+61 SNIGVVSTRL
-71 QSIRDRAVII
+71 QSIRNRAVVV
-81 TARAQNALSNIRNV
+81 TARAQNALSSIRNV
-95 GTGLRQTIRDRA
+95 GTRLRQSIRDRA
-107 INLIARAPVAIRTTR
+107 INLIVRAPVAIRTTR
-122 MVGSLLKELIKD
+122 MVGAMLKELIKD
-134 KVANIKAKVSN
+134 KIANIKAKVSN

-159 IKDNKVVKFVAKGI
+159 IKDNKVVRFVAKGV
-173 KAFSGIVAKLGL
+173 KAFGGIVAKLGL
-185 AGAVAGFGAVTAAGT
+185 AAGAAGFTAIAAAGT
-200 LAIKSAIGFEKG
+200 LALKSAVDFEKG

-243 VNLDNLSGGLY
+243 VDLNNLSGGLY

-385 ALAKMGYT
+385 ALAKMGYA

-420 AFASLFSSV
+420 AFAGLFSSV

-453 KNAAGAAEG
+453 TKASGAAEG

-475 GKIKNYG
+475 NKIKNYG
-482 VVMLTSIGE
+482 AVMLTSVGE

-506 AMPAFEASMGQ
+506 AMPAFEASLGQ
-517 IFDAVGPI
+517 VFDAVGPI
-525 MISLG
+525 MTSIG
-530 EIFASSTEGMGLS
+530 EIFSGSVNGMGLS
-543 FESVTPMIVEA
+543 FESVTPIIVDA
-554 INSIGTVIT
+554 INGIGSVIT
-563 AVTPVASAILQG
+563 AVAPVASAILQG
-575 MGSVVAAVF
+575 MESVVAAVF

-591 SIIGEKIGAAFTM
+591 SIIGEKISAAFTM
-604 LGSHS
+604 LSSHS
-609 QAFQNI
+609 QLFQGI
-615 IAVVGPAVGTVIST
+615 IETMGPIVSGVLSAMGTVI
-629 MGGVIGPALDL
+629 GGALDL
-640 VIAAVD
+640 IIAAVD

-655 FPAIQAV
+655 FPAIEAV
-662 VTAVWNV
+662 VKAVWSV

-683 VAGAVSGVA
+683 VAGAVKNVA
-692 NFISGGGGG
+692 GFIGGGK

-714 KGGYTTVGEH
+714 RGGYTTVGEH
-724 GPELVSLPSGS
+724 GPELINLPAGS

>member
-14 ISGVL
+14 VSGVL
-19 RTAAQNARNF
+19 RGAAQSARNF
-29 QSDVSNARQALNQL
+29 QSDVASARQALNGL
-43 ENTRVSDRTIRI
+43 EHTRVSERTV
-55 NTQGAR
+55 TV
-61 SDIENTRSGL
+61 NTRSAVSNIGVVSTRL
-71 QSIRDRAVII
+71 QSIRNRAVVV
-81 TARAQNALSNIRNV
+81 TARAQNALSSIRNV
-95 GTGLRQTIRDRA
+95 GTRLRQSIRDRA
-107 INLIARAPVAIRTTR
+107 INLIVRAPVAIRTTR
-122 MVGSLLKELIKD
+122 MVGAMLKELIKD
-134 KVANIKAKVSN
+134 KIANIKAKVSN

-159 IKDNKVVKFVAKGI
+159 IKDNKVVKFVAKGV
-173 KAFSGIVAKLGL
+173 KAFGGIVAKLGL
-185 AGAVAGFGAVTAAGT
+185 AGAAAGFGAVTAAGT
-200 LAIKSAIGFEKG
+200 LALKSAMDFEKG

-243 VNLDNLSGGLY
+243 VDLNNLSGGLY

-367 QLKATMQGFMSPS
+367 QLKATMQGFMSPT

-385 ALAKMGYT
+385 ALKKMGYA

-420 AFASLFSSV
+420 AFAGLFSSV

-453 KNAAGAAEG
+453 TKASGAAEG

-482 VVMLTSIGE
+482 MVMLTSIGE
-491 KALPVITD
+491 KALPIITD
-499 ALSKVMD
+499 ALDKVMTV
-506 AMPAFEASMGQ
+506 MPSFESSVGKV
-517 IFDAVGPI
+517 FDAVGPVLLSI
-525 MISLG
+525 G
-530 EIFASSTEGMGLS
+530 NIFSDSANKMGFS
-543 FESVTPMIVEA
+543 FENVT
-554 INSIGTVIT
+554 SIIADAVTVVGNVIT
-563 AVTPVASAILQG
+563 AIAPVISGILQG
-575 MGSVVAAVF
+575 VGSIVEAVF
-584 PAVGSVV
+584 PAIASVMSMV
-591 SIIGEKIGAAFTM
+591 GEKIVAVYTM

-609 QAFQNI
+609 QLFQGI
-615 IAVVGPAVGTVIST
+615 IETMGPIISGVIS
-629 MGGVIGPALDL
+629 GLGVVIGGAFD
-640 VIAAVD
+640 VIIAAVD

-655 FPAIQAV
+655 FPAIEAV
-662 VTAVWNV
+662 VKAAWSV
-669 IEPIINGIGKGISA
+669 IEPIINGIGKGISV
-683 VAGAVSGVA
+683 VAGAVKNVA
-692 NFISGGGGG
+692 GFIGGSK

-714 KGGYTTVGEH
+714 RGGYTTVGEH
-724 GPELVSLPSGS
+724 GPELINLPAGS

>member
-14 ISGVL
+14 VTGVL
-19 RTAAQNARNF
+19 RGAAQAARNF
-29 QSDVSNARQALNQL
+29 QSDIGSARESLSQLNSTNANDITVSANTDNAVSAI
-43 ENTRVSDRTIRI
+43 ENVRIESENLSDRDVSVSANTEGAVSSIDNVRTETENLSDRSVSVSANTESAVSAIDNVETETENLRDRNVTIRSRAHEAI
-55 NTQGAR
+55 
-61 SDIENTRSGL
+61 SG
-71 QSIRDRAVII
+71 
-81 TARAQNALSNIRNV
+81 IRNV
-95 GTGLRQTIRDRA
+95 
-107 INLIARAPVAIRTTR
+107 
-122 MVGSLLKELIKD
+122 
-134 KVANIKAKVSN
+134 
-145 AVNKIKTVASHLKK
+145 ASRLAA
-159 IKDNKVVKFVAKGI
+159 IKDNKVIRFVAHGV
-173 KAFSGIVAKLGL
+173 KAVGGAIAKLGL
-185 AGAVAGFGAVTAAGT
+185 AAGAAGFTAIAAAGT
-200 LAIKSAIGFEKG
+200 MAVKSAIDFEKG

-243 VNLDNLSGGLY
+243 VSLDNLSGGLY

-380 AEMSA
+380 AEMSE
-385 ALAKMGYT
+385 ALTKMGYA

-420 AFASLFSSV
+420 AFAGLFSSV

-438 AGSQAENFVTKTDAM
+438 AGSQAENFATKTDAM
-453 KNAAGAAEG
+453 TKASGAAEG

-475 GKIKNYG
+475 NKIKNYG
-482 VVMLTSIGE
+482 AVMLTSVGE

-506 AMPAFEASMGQ
+506 AMPAFESSMVQ
-517 IFDAVGPI
+517 VFDAVGPI
-525 MISLG
+525 MTTLG
-530 EIFASSTEGMGLS
+530 EIFSGSVSGMGLS
-543 FESVTPMIVEA
+543 FESVTPVIVDA
-554 INSIGTVIT
+554 INNIGSVIT
-563 AVTPVASAILQG
+563 AIAPVASAIIQG
-575 MGSVVAAVF
+575 LGSYIAEIFPGIASIISVV
-584 PAVGSVV
+584 
-591 SIIGEKIGAAFTM
+591 GEKIGAAFTM

-609 QAFQNI
+609 QLFQGI
-615 IAVVGPAVGTVIST
+615 IETMGPIVSGVLSAMGTVIV
-629 MGGVIGPALDL
+629 GAIDL
-640 VIAAVD
+640 IIAAVD

-655 FPAIQAV
+655 FPAIEAV
-662 VTAVWNV
+662 VKTTWGV
-669 IEPIINGIGKGISA
+669 IEPIVNGIGKGISV
-683 VAGAVSGVA
+683 VAGAVKNVSG
-692 NFISGGGGG
+692 FISGGGK
-701 GSVGANA
+701 SNVGANA
-708 TGTSYW
+708 TGTNYW
-714 KGGYTTVGEH
+714 RGGYTTVGEH
-724 GPELVSLPSGS
+724 GPELVSLPAGS

-742 TQKIIGGKAVNINI
+742 TQKMLGGKAVNINI

>member
-1 MDVFGGVIRLQDD
+1 MRDRNVTIRSRAHEA
-14 ISGVL
+14 ISG
-19 RTAAQNARNF
+19 
-29 QSDVSNARQALNQL
+29 
-43 ENTRVSDRTIRI
+43 
-55 NTQGAR
+55 
-61 SDIENTRSGL
+61 
-71 QSIRDRAVII
+71 
-81 TARAQNALSNIRNV
+81 IRNV
-95 GTGLRQTIRDRA
+95 
-107 INLIARAPVAIRTTR
+107 
-122 MVGSLLKELIKD
+122 
-134 KVANIKAKVSN
+134 
-145 AVNKIKTVASHLKK
+145 ASRLAA
-159 IKDNKVVKFVAKGI
+159 IKDNKVIRFVAHGV
-173 KAFSGIVAKLGL
+173 KAVGGAIAKLGL
-185 AGAVAGFGAVTAAGT
+185 AAGAAGFTAIAAAGGM
-200 LAIKSAIGFEKG
+200 AVKSAIDFEKG

-243 VNLDNLSGGLY
+243 VDLNNLSGGLY

-380 AEMSA
+380 TEMSE
-385 ALAKMGYT
+385 ALKKMGYA

-420 AFASLFSSV
+420 AFAGLFSSV

-438 AGSQAENFVTKTDAM
+438 AGSQAENFATKTDAM
-453 KNAAGAAEG
+453 TKASGAAEG

-475 GKIKNYG
+475 NKIKNYG
-482 VVMLTSIGE
+482 AVMLTSVGE

-499 ALSKVMD
+499 ALSNVMD
-506 AMPAFEASMGQ
+506 AMPAFESSMAQ
-517 IFDAVGPI
+517 VFDAVGPI
-525 MISLG
+525 MTTLG
-530 EIFASSTEGMGLS
+530 DIFSGSVSGMGLS
-543 FESVTPMIVEA
+543 FESVTPVIVDA
-554 INSIGTVIT
+554 INGIGSVIT
-563 AVTPVASAILQG
+563 AIAPVASAIIQG
-575 MGSVVAAVF
+575 LGSYIAEIFPGIASIISVV
-584 PAVGSVV
+584 
-591 SIIGEKIGAAFTM
+591 GEKIGAAFTM

-609 QAFQNI
+609 QLFQGI
-615 IAVVGPAVGTVIST
+615 IETMGPIVSGVLSTMGTVI
-629 MGGVIGPALDL
+629 GGAFDL
-640 VIAAVD
+640 IIAAVD

-655 FPAIQAV
+655 FPAIEAV
-662 VTAVWNV
+662 VKAAWSV
-669 IEPIINGIGKGISA
+669 IEPIINGIGKGVSA
-683 VAGAVSGVA
+683 VAGAVKNVA
-692 NFISGGGGG
+692 GFIGGGKS
-701 GSVGANA
+701 SVGANA

-714 KGGYTTVGEH
+714 SGGYTTVGEH
-724 GPELVSLPSGS
+724 GPELVSLPAGS

-742 TQKIIGGKAVNINI
+742 TQKMLGGKSVNINI

-769 VTTELVKKMKQ
+769 VTTELVKKMRQ

>member
-14 ISGVL
+14 VSGVL
-19 RTAAQNARNF
+19 RGAAQSARNF
-29 QSDVSNARQALNQL
+29 QSDVASARQALNGL
-43 ENTRVSDRTIRI
+43 EHTRVSERTITV
-55 NTQGAR
+55 NTGGAV
-61 SDIENTRSGL
+61 SNIGVVSTRL
-71 QSIRDRAVII
+71 QSIRNRAVVV
-81 TARAQNALSNIRNV
+81 TARAQNALSSIRNV
-95 GTGLRQTIRDRA
+95 GTRLRQSIRDRA
-107 INLIARAPVAIRTTR
+107 INLIVRAPVAIRTTR
-122 MVGSLLKELIKD
+122 MVGAMLKELIKD
-134 KVANIKAKVSN
+134 KIANIKAKVSN

-159 IKDNKVVKFVAKGI
+159 IKDNKVVRFVAKGV
-173 KAFSGIVAKLGL
+173 KAFGGIVAKLGL
-185 AGAVAGFGAVTAAGT
+185 AGAAAGFGAVTAAGT
-200 LAIKSAIGFEKG
+200 LALKSAMDFEKG

-243 VNLDNLSGGLY
+243 VDLNNLSGGLY

-367 QLKATMQGFMSPS
+367 QLKATMQGFMSPT

-385 ALAKMGYT
+385 ALKKMGYA

-420 AFASLFSSV
+420 AFAGLFSSV

-453 KNAAGAAEG
+453 TKASGAAEG

-482 VVMLTSIGE
+482 MVMLTSIGE
-491 KALPVITD
+491 KALPIITD
-499 ALSKVMD
+499 ALDKVMTV
-506 AMPAFEASMGQ
+506 MPSFESSVGKV
-517 IFDAVGPI
+517 FDAVGPVLLSI
-525 MISLG
+525 G
-530 EIFASSTEGMGLS
+530 NIFSDSANKMGFS
-543 FESVTPMIVEA
+543 FENVT
-554 INSIGTVIT
+554 SIIADAVTVVGNIIT
-563 AVTPVASAILQG
+563 AIAPVISGILQG
-575 MGSVVAAVF
+575 VGSIVEAVF
-584 PAVGSVV
+584 PAIASVMSMV
-591 SIIGEKIGAAFTM
+591 GEKIVAVYTM

-609 QAFQNI
+609 QLFQGIVETMGPI
-615 IAVVGPAVGTVIST
+615 ISGVIS
-629 MGGVIGPALDL
+629 GLGVVIGGAFD
-640 VIAAVD
+640 VIIAAVD

-655 FPAIQAV
+655 FPAIEAV
-662 VTAVWNV
+662 VKSVWNV

-683 VAGAVSGVA
+683 VAGAVKNVA
-692 NFISGGGGG
+692 GFIGGGK

-714 KGGYTTVGEH
+714 RGGYTTVGEH
-724 GPELVSLPSGS
+724 GPELINLPAGS

-756 GSMVIREEADIDK
+756 GSMVIREESDIDK
-769 VTTELVKKMKQ
+769 VATEIVKKLKQ

>member
-14 ISGVL
+14 VSGVL
-19 RTAAQNARNF
+19 RGAAQSARNF
-29 QSDVSNARQALNQL
+29 QSDVASARQALNGL
-43 ENTRVSDRTIRI
+43 EHTRVSERTITV
-55 NTQGAR
+55 NTGSAV
-61 SDIENTRSGL
+61 SNIGVVSTRL
-71 QSIRDRAVII
+71 QSIRNRAVVV
-81 TARAQNALSNIRNV
+81 TARAQNALSSIRNV
-95 GTGLRQTIRDRA
+95 GTRLRQSIRDRA
-107 INLIARAPVAIRTTR
+107 INLIVRAPVAIRTTR
-122 MVGSLLKELIKD
+122 MVGAMLKELIKD
-134 KVANIKAKVSN
+134 KIANIKAKVSN

-159 IKDNKVVKFVAKGI
+159 IKDNKVVKFVAKGV
-173 KAFSGIVAKLGL
+173 KAFGGIVAKLGL
-185 AGAVAGFGAVTAAGT
+185 AGAAAGFGAVTAAGT
-200 LAIKSAIGFEKG
+200 LALKSAMDFEKG

-243 VNLDNLSGGLY
+243 VDLNNLSGGLY

-367 QLKATMQGFMSPS
+367 QLKATMQGFMSPT

-385 ALAKMGYT
+385 ALKKMGYA

-420 AFASLFSSV
+420 AFAGLFSSV

-453 KNAAGAAEG
+453 TKASGAAEG

-482 VVMLTSIGE
+482 MVMLTSIGE
-491 KALPVITD
+491 KALPIITD
-499 ALSKVMD
+499 ALDKVMTV
-506 AMPAFEASMGQ
+506 MPSFESSVGKV
-517 IFDAVGPI
+517 FDAVGPVLLSI
-525 MISLG
+525 G
-530 EIFASSTEGMGLS
+530 NIFSDSANKMGFS
-543 FESVTPMIVEA
+543 FENVT
-554 INSIGTVIT
+554 SIIADAVTVVGNVIT
-563 AVTPVASAILQG
+563 AIAPVISGILQG
-575 MGSVVAAVF
+575 VGSIVEAVF
-584 PAVGSVV
+584 PAIASVMSMV
-591 SIIGEKIGAAFTM
+591 GEKIVAVYTM

-609 QAFQNI
+609 QLFQGI
-615 IAVVGPAVGTVIST
+615 IETMGPIISGVIS
-629 MGGVIGPALDL
+629 GLGVVIGGAFD
-640 VIAAVD
+640 VIIAAVD

-655 FPAIQAV
+655 FPAIEAV
-662 VTAVWNV
+662 VKAAWSV
-669 IEPIINGIGKGISA
+669 IEPIINGIGKGISV
-683 VAGAVSGVA
+683 VAGAVKNVA
-692 NFISGGGGG
+692 GFIGGSK

-714 KGGYTTVGEH
+714 RGGYTTVGEH
-724 GPELVSLPSGS
+724 GPELINLPAGS
-735 KVHSNSD
+735 KVYSNSD

>member
-1 MDVFGGVIRLQDD
+1 
-14 ISGVL
+14 
-19 RTAAQNARNF
+19 
-29 QSDVSNARQALNQL
+29 
-43 ENTRVSDRTIRI
+43 
-55 NTQGAR
+55 
-61 SDIENTRSGL
+61 
-71 QSIRDRAVII
+71 
-81 TARAQNALSNIRNV
+81 
-95 GTGLRQTIRDRA
+95 
-107 INLIARAPVAIRTTR
+107 
-122 MVGSLLKELIKD
+122 MVGAMLKELIKD
-134 KVANIKAKVSN
+134 KIANIKAKVSN

-159 IKDNKVVKFVAKGI
+159 IKDNKVVRFVAKGV
-173 KAFSGIVAKLGL
+173 KAFGGIVAKLGL
-185 AGAVAGFGAVTAAGT
+185 AGAAAGFGAVTAAGT
-200 LAIKSAIGFEKG
+200 LALKSAMDFEKG

-243 VNLDNLSGGLY
+243 VDLNNLSGGLY

-380 AEMSA
+380 AEMSE
-385 ALAKMGYT
+385 ALKKMGYA

-406 ILNKLKDSVNGDEV
+406 ILNKLKASVNGDEV
-420 AFASLFSSV
+420 AFAGLFSSV

-453 KNAAGAAEG
+453 TKASGAAEG

-482 VVMLTSIGE
+482 MVMLTSIGE
-491 KALPVITD
+491 KALPIITD
-499 ALSKVMD
+499 ALDKVMTV
-506 AMPAFEASMGQ
+506 MPSFESSVGKV
-517 IFDAVGPI
+517 FDAVGPVLLSI
-525 MISLG
+525 G
-530 EIFASSTEGMGLS
+530 NIFSDSANKMGFS
-543 FESVTPMIVEA
+543 FENVT
-554 INSIGTVIT
+554 SIIADAVTVVGNIIT
-563 AVTPVASAILQG
+563 AIAPVISGILQG
-575 MGSVVAAVF
+575 VGSIVEAVF
-584 PAVGSVV
+584 PAIASVMSMV
-591 SIIGEKIGAAFTM
+591 GEKIVAVYTM

-609 QAFQNI
+609 QLFQGIVETMGPI
-615 IAVVGPAVGTVIST
+615 ISGVIS
-629 MGGVIGPALDL
+629 GLGVVIGGAFD
-640 VIAAVD
+640 VIIAAVD

-655 FPAIQAV
+655 FPAIEAV
-662 VTAVWNV
+662 VKSVWNV

-683 VAGAVSGVA
+683 VAGAVKNVA
-692 NFISGGGGG
+692 GFIGGGKGD
-701 GSVGANA
+701 VGANA

-714 KGGYTTVGEH
+714 RGGYTTVGEH
-724 GPELVSLPSGS
+724 GPELINLPAGS

-742 TQKIIGGKAVNINI
+742 TQKMLGGKAVNINV
-756 GSMVIREEADIDK
+756 GSMVIREESDIDK
-769 VTTELVKKMKQ
+769 VATEIVKKLKQ

>member
-14 ISGVL
+14 VSGVL
-19 RTAAQNARNF
+19 RGAAQAARNF
-29 QSDVSNARQALNQL
+29 QSDVASARQALNGL
-43 ENTRVSDRTIRI
+43 EHTRVSERTITV
-55 NTQGAR
+55 NTGSAV
-61 SDIENTRSGL
+61 SNIGVVSTRL
-71 QSIRDRAVII
+71 QSIRNRAVVV
-81 TARAQNALSNIRNV
+81 TARAQNALSSIRNV
-95 GTGLRQTIRDRA
+95 GTRLRQSIRDRA
-107 INLIARAPVAIRTTR
+107 INLIVRAPVAIRTTR
-122 MVGSLLKELIKD
+122 MVGAMLKELIKD
-134 KVANIKAKVSN
+134 KIANIKAKVSS

-159 IKDNKVVKFVAKGI
+159 IKDNKVAKGV

-200 LAIKSAIGFEKG
+200 LAVKSAIDFEKG

-243 VNLDNLSGGLY
+243 VDLNNLSGGLY

-385 ALAKMGYT
+385 ALKKMGYA

-406 ILNKLKDSVNGDEV
+406 ILNKLKSSVNGDEV
-420 AFASLFSSV
+420 AFAGLFSSV

-482 VVMLTSIGE
+482 AVMLTSIGE

-525 MISLG
+525 MTSLG
-530 EIFASSTEGMGLS
+530 EIFSSSATGMGLS
-543 FESVTPMIVEA
+543 FENVTPVIVEA
-554 INSIGTVIT
+554 INGIGSVIT
-563 AVTPVASAILQG
+563 TVAPVAISILQG
-575 MGSVVAAVF
+575 FGSYVGPIFEGVASVVAIV
-584 PAVGSVV
+584 
-591 SIIGEKIGAAFTM
+591 GEKIGAAFTM
-604 LGSHS
+604 LGTHS

-615 IAVVGPAVGTVIST
+615 VAVVGPAVGTVIST

-742 TQKIIGGKAVNINI
+742 TQKMLGGKSVNINI

>member
-1 MDVFGGVIRLQDD
+1 
-14 ISGVL
+14 
-19 RTAAQNARNF
+19 
-29 QSDVSNARQALNQL
+29 
-43 ENTRVSDRTIRI
+43 
-55 NTQGAR
+55 
-61 SDIENTRSGL
+61 
-71 QSIRDRAVII
+71 
-81 TARAQNALSNIRNV
+81 
-95 GTGLRQTIRDRA
+95 
-107 INLIARAPVAIRTTR
+107 
-122 MVGSLLKELIKD
+122 
-134 KVANIKAKVSN
+134 
-145 AVNKIKTVASHLKK
+145 
-159 IKDNKVVKFVAKGI
+159 
-173 KAFSGIVAKLGL
+173 
-185 AGAVAGFGAVTAAGT
+185 
-200 LAIKSAIGFEKG
+200 
-212 MANVGTL
+212 
-219 LDGDVKGKLSSMG
+219 
-232 ESLKTISKDTG
+232 
-243 VNLDNLSGGLY
+243 
-254 EVVSAFGESADST
+254 
-267 KQLEIAAKAAKAG
+267 
-280 NAETSEAVK
+280 

-367 QLKATMQGFMSPS
+367 QLKATMQGFMSPT

-385 ALAKMGYT
+385 ALKKMGYA

-420 AFASLFSSV
+420 AFAGLFSSV

-453 KNAAGAAEG
+453 TKASGAAEG

-482 VVMLTSIGE
+482 MVMLTSIGE
-491 KALPVITD
+491 KALPIITD
-499 ALSKVMD
+499 ALDKVMTV
-506 AMPAFEASMGQ
+506 MPSFESSVGKV
-517 IFDAVGPI
+517 FDAVGPVLLSI
-525 MISLG
+525 G
-530 EIFASSTEGMGLS
+530 NIFSDSANKMGFS
-543 FESVTPMIVEA
+543 FENVT
-554 INSIGTVIT
+554 SIIADAVTVVGNVIT
-563 AVTPVASAILQG
+563 AIAPVISGILQG
-575 MGSVVAAVF
+575 VGSIVEAVF
-584 PAVGSVV
+584 PAIASVMSMV
-591 SIIGEKIGAAFTM
+591 GEKIVAVYTM

-609 QAFQNI
+609 QLFQGI
-615 IAVVGPAVGTVIST
+615 IETMGPIISGVIS
-629 MGGVIGPALDL
+629 GLGVVIGGAFD
-640 VIAAVD
+640 VIIAAVD

-655 FPAIQAV
+655 FPAIEAV
-662 VTAVWNV
+662 VKAAWSV
-669 IEPIINGIGKGISA
+669 IEPIINGIGKGISV
-683 VAGAVSGVA
+683 VAGAVKNVA
-692 NFISGGGGG
+692 GFIGGSK

-714 KGGYTTVGEH
+714 RGGYTTVGEH
-724 GPELVSLPSGS
+724 GPELINLPAGS

>member
-14 ISGVL
+14 VTGVL
-19 RTAAQNARNF
+19 RGAAQAARNF
-29 QSDVSNARQALNQL
+29 QSDIGRARESLSQLNSTNANDITVSANTDGAVSSI
-43 ENTRVSDRTIRI
+43 ENVRTESENLSDRSVSVSANTESAVSAIDNVETETENLRDRNVTIRSRVHEAI
-55 NTQGAR
+55 
-61 SDIENTRSGL
+61 SG
-71 QSIRDRAVII
+71 
-81 TARAQNALSNIRNV
+81 IRNV
-95 GTGLRQTIRDRA
+95 
-107 INLIARAPVAIRTTR
+107 
-122 MVGSLLKELIKD
+122 
-134 KVANIKAKVSN
+134 
-145 AVNKIKTVASHLKK
+145 ASRLAT
-159 IKDNKVVKFVAKGI
+159 IKDNKVIRFVAHGVKVVGGAI
-173 KAFSGIVAKLGL
+173 AKLGL
-185 AGAVAGFGAVTAAGT
+185 AAGAAGFTAIAAAGGM
-200 LAIKSAIGFEKG
+200 AVKSAIDFEKG

-243 VNLDNLSGGLY
+243 VDLNNLSGGLY

-380 AEMSA
+380 TEMSE
-385 ALAKMGYT
+385 ALKKMGYA

-420 AFASLFSSV
+420 AFAGLFSSV

-438 AGSQAENFVTKTDAM
+438 AGSQAENFATKTDAM
-453 KNAAGAAEG
+453 TKASGAAEG

-475 GKIKNYG
+475 NKIKNYG
-482 VVMLTSIGE
+482 AVMLTSVGE

-499 ALSKVMD
+499 ALSNVMD
-506 AMPAFEASMGQ
+506 AMPAFESSMGQ
-517 IFDAVGPI
+517 VFDAVGPI
-525 MISLG
+525 MTTLG
-530 EIFASSTEGMGLS
+530 EIFSGSVSGMGLS
-543 FESVTPMIVEA
+543 FESVTPVIVNA
-554 INSIGTVIT
+554 INAIGSVIT
-563 AVTPVASAILQG
+563 AIAPVASAIIQG
-575 MGSVVAAVF
+575 LGSYIAEIFPGIASIISVV
-584 PAVGSVV
+584 
-591 SIIGEKIGAAFTM
+591 GEKIGAVFTM

-609 QAFQNI
+609 QLFQGI
-615 IAVVGPAVGTVIST
+615 IETMGPIVSGVLSTMGTVI
-629 MGGVIGPALDL
+629 GGAFDL
-640 VIAAVD
+640 IIAAVD

-655 FPAIQAV
+655 FPAIEAV
-662 VTAVWNV
+662 VKAAWSV
-669 IEPIINGIGKGISA
+669 IEPIINGIGKGVSA
-683 VAGAVSGVA
+683 VAGAVKNVA
-692 NFISGGGGG
+692 GFIGGGKS
-701 GSVGANA
+701 SVGANA

-714 KGGYTTVGEH
+714 SGGYTTVGEH
-724 GPELVSLPSGS
+724 GPELVSLPAGS

-742 TQKIIGGKAVNINI
+742 TQKMLGGKSVNINI

>member
-14 ISGVL
+14 VTGVL
-19 RTAAQNARNF
+19 RGAAQAARNF
-29 QSDVSNARQALNQL
+29 QSDIGSVRESLSQLNSTNANDITVSANTDNAVSAI
-43 ENTRVSDRTIRI
+43 ENVRTESENLSDRDVSVSANTEGAVSSIDNVRTETENLSDRSVSVSANTESAVSAIDNVETETENLRDRNVTIRSRAHEAI
-55 NTQGAR
+55 
-61 SDIENTRSGL
+61 SG
-71 QSIRDRAVII
+71 
-81 TARAQNALSNIRNV
+81 IRNV
-95 GTGLRQTIRDRA
+95 
-107 INLIARAPVAIRTTR
+107 
-122 MVGSLLKELIKD
+122 
-134 KVANIKAKVSN
+134 
-145 AVNKIKTVASHLKK
+145 ASRLAA
-159 IKDNKVVKFVAKGI
+159 IKDNKVIRFVAHGV
-173 KAFSGIVAKLGL
+173 KAVGGAIAKLGL
-185 AGAVAGFGAVTAAGT
+185 AAGAAGFTAIAAAGT
-200 LAIKSAIGFEKG
+200 MAVKSAIDFEKG

-243 VNLDNLSGGLY
+243 VSLDNLSGGLY

-385 ALAKMGYT
+385 ALAKMGYA

-420 AFASLFSSV
+420 AFAGLFSSV

-438 AGSQAENFVTKTDAM
+438 AGSQAENFATKTDAM
-453 KNAAGAAEG
+453 TKASGAAEG

-475 GKIKNYG
+475 NKIKNYG
-482 VVMLTSIGE
+482 AVMLTSVGE

-506 AMPAFEASMGQ
+506 AMPAFESSMGQ
-517 IFDAVGPI
+517 VFDAVGPI
-525 MISLG
+525 MTTLG
-530 EIFASSTEGMGLS
+530 EIFSGSVSGMGLS
-543 FESVTPMIVEA
+543 FESVTPVIVDA
-554 INSIGTVIT
+554 INGIGSVIT
-563 AVTPVASAILQG
+563 AIAPVASAIIQG
-575 MGSVVAAVF
+575 LGSYIAEIFPGIASIISVV
-584 PAVGSVV
+584 
-591 SIIGEKIGAAFTM
+591 GEKIGAAFTM

-609 QAFQNI
+609 QLFQGI
-615 IAVVGPAVGTVIST
+615 IETMGPIVSGVLSAMGTVI
-629 MGGVIGPALDL
+629 GGAFDL
-640 VIAAVD
+640 IIAAVD

-655 FPAIQAV
+655 FPAIEAV
-662 VTAVWNV
+662 VKTTWSV
-669 IEPIINGIGKGISA
+669 IEPIVNGIGKGISA
-683 VAGAVSGVA
+683 VAGAVKNVSG
-692 NFISGGGGG
+692 FISGGGK
-701 GSVGANA
+701 SQVGTNA
-708 TGTSYW
+708 TGTEYW

-724 GPELVSLPSGS
+724 GPELINLPAGS

-742 TQKIIGGKAVNINI
+742 TQKMLGGKAVNINI

>member
-1 MDVFGGVIRLQDD
+1 MDVFGGVIRLQDEV
-14 ISGVL
+14 SGVL
-19 RTAAQNARNF
+19 RGAAQSARNF
-29 QSDVSNARQALNQL
+29 QSDVASARQALNSL
-43 ENTRVSDRTIRI
+43 EHTRVSERTITV
-55 NTQGAR
+55 NTGSAV
-61 SDIENTRSGL
+61 SNIGVVSTRL
-71 QSIRDRAVII
+71 QSIRNRAVVV
-81 TARAQNALSNIRNV
+81 TARAQNALSSIRNV
-95 GTGLRQTIRDRA
+95 GTRLRQSIRDRA
-107 INLIARAPVAIRTTR
+107 INLIVRAPVAIRTTR
-122 MVGSLLKELIKD
+122 MVGAMLKELIKD
-134 KVANIKAKVSN
+134 KIANIKAKVSN

-159 IKDNKVVKFVAKGI
+159 IKDNKVVRFVAKGV
-173 KAFSGIVAKLGL
+173 KAFGGIVAKLGL
-185 AGAVAGFGAVTAAGT
+185 AAGAAGFTAIAAAGT
-200 LAIKSAIGFEKG
+200 LALKSAVDFEKG

-243 VNLDNLSGGLY
+243 VDLNNLSGGLY

-367 QLKATMQGFMSPS
+367 QLKATMQGFMSPT

-385 ALAKMGYT
+385 ALTKMGYA

-406 ILNKLKDSVNGDEV
+406 ILTKLKDSVNGDEV
-420 AFASLFSSV
+420 AFAGLFSSV

-453 KNAAGAAEG
+453 TKASGAAEG

-475 GKIKNYG
+475 NKIKNYG
-482 VVMLTSIGE
+482 AVMLTSVGE

-506 AMPAFEASMGQ
+506 AMPAFEASLGQ
-517 IFDAVGPI
+517 VFDAVGPI
-525 MISLG
+525 MTSIG
-530 EIFASSTEGMGLS
+530 EIFSGSVNGMGLS
-543 FESVTPMIVEA
+543 FESVTPIIVDA
-554 INSIGTVIT
+554 INGIGSVIT
-563 AVTPVASAILQG
+563 AVAPVASAVIQG
-575 MGSVVAAVF
+575 VGSYIAEIF
-584 PAVGSVV
+584 PGIASVV
-591 SIIGEKIGAAFTM
+591 SVVGEKIGAAFTM
-604 LGSHS
+604 LSSHS
-609 QAFQNI
+609 QLFQGI
-615 IAVVGPAVGTVIST
+615 IETMGPIVSGVLSAMGTVI
-629 MGGVIGPALDL
+629 GGALDL
-640 VIAAVD
+640 IIAAVD

-655 FPAIQAV
+655 FPAIEAV
-662 VTAVWNV
+662 VKAVWSV

-683 VAGAVSGVA
+683 VAGAVKNVA
-692 NFISGGGGG
+692 GFIGGGK

-714 KGGYTTVGEH
+714 RGGYTTVGEH
-724 GPELVSLPSGS
+724 GPELINLPTGS

>member
-14 ISGVL
+14 VTGVL
-19 RTAAQNARNF
+19 RGAAQAARNF
-29 QSDVSNARQALNQL
+29 QSDIGRARESLSQLNGTNANDITVSANTDNAVSAI
-43 ENTRVSDRTIRI
+43 ENVRTESENLSDRSVSVSANTESAVSAIDNVETETENLRDRNVTIRSRAHEAI
-55 NTQGAR
+55 
-61 SDIENTRSGL
+61 SG
-71 QSIRDRAVII
+71 
-81 TARAQNALSNIRNV
+81 IRNV
-95 GTGLRQTIRDRA
+95 
-107 INLIARAPVAIRTTR
+107 
-122 MVGSLLKELIKD
+122 
-134 KVANIKAKVSN
+134 
-145 AVNKIKTVASHLKK
+145 ASRLAA
-159 IKDNKVVKFVAKGI
+159 IKDNKVIRFVAHGV
-173 KAFSGIVAKLGL
+173 KAVGGAIAKLGL
-185 AGAVAGFGAVTAAGT
+185 AAGAAGFTAIAAAGGM
-200 LAIKSAIGFEKG
+200 AVKSAIDFEKG

-243 VNLDNLSGGLY
+243 VDLNNLSGGLY

-380 AEMSA
+380 TEMSE
-385 ALAKMGYT
+385 ALKKMGYA

-420 AFASLFSSV
+420 AFAGLFSSV

-438 AGSQAENFVTKTDAM
+438 AGSQAENFATKTDAM
-453 KNAAGAAEG
+453 TKASGAAEG

-475 GKIKNYG
+475 NKIKNYG
-482 VVMLTSIGE
+482 AVMLTSVGE

-499 ALSKVMD
+499 ALSNVMD
-506 AMPAFEASMGQ
+506 AMPAFESSMAQ
-517 IFDAVGPI
+517 VFDAVGPI
-525 MISLG
+525 MTTLG
-530 EIFASSTEGMGLS
+530 DIFSGSVSGMGLS
-543 FESVTPMIVEA
+543 FESVTPVIVDA
-554 INSIGTVIT
+554 INGIGSVIT
-563 AVTPVASAILQG
+563 AIAPVASAIIQG
-575 MGSVVAAVF
+575 LGSYIAEIFPGIASIISVV
-584 PAVGSVV
+584 
-591 SIIGEKIGAAFTM
+591 GEKIGAAFTM

-609 QAFQNI
+609 QLFQGI
-615 IAVVGPAVGTVIST
+615 IETMGPIVSGVLSTMGTVI
-629 MGGVIGPALDL
+629 GGAFDL
-640 VIAAVD
+640 IIAAVD

-655 FPAIQAV
+655 FPAIEAV
-662 VTAVWNV
+662 VKAAWSV
-669 IEPIINGIGKGISA
+669 IEPIINGIGKGVSA
-683 VAGAVSGVA
+683 VAGAVKNVA
-692 NFISGGGGG
+692 GFIGGGKS
-701 GSVGANA
+701 SVGANA

-714 KGGYTTVGEH
+714 SGGYTTVGEH
-724 GPELVSLPSGS
+724 GPELVSLPAGS

-742 TQKIIGGKAVNINI
+742 TQKMLGGKSVNINI

-769 VTTELVKKMKQ
+769 VTTELVKKMRQ

>member
-14 ISGVL
+14 VSGVL
-19 RTAAQNARNF
+19 RGAAQAARNF
-29 QSDVSNARQALNQL
+29 QSDVASARQALNGL
-43 ENTRVSDRTIRI
+43 EHTRVSERTITV
-55 NTQGAR
+55 NTGSAV
-61 SDIENTRSGL
+61 SNIGVVSTRL
-71 QSIRDRAVII
+71 QSIRNRVVVV
-81 TARAQNALSNIRNV
+81 TARAQNALSGIRNV
-95 GTGLRQTIRDRA
+95 STGLRQSVRDRVV
-107 INLIARAPVAIRTTR
+107 NIRTR
-122 MVGSLLKELIKD
+122 VQSAIS
-134 KVANIKAKVSN
+134 NIR
-145 AVNKIKTVASHLKK
+145 TVATNLRQSVADRTVQIRTRVQSAVSGIRSVASRLAS
-159 IKDNKVVKFVAKGI
+159 IKDNKVVRFVAKGV
-173 KAFSGIVAKLGL
+173 KAFGGAIAKLGL
-185 AGAVAGFGAVTAAGT
+185 ATGAAGFTAIAAAGT
-200 LAIKSAIGFEKG
+200 LALKSAVDFEKG

-243 VNLDNLSGGLY
+243 VDLNNLSGGLY

-303 EAVGKAADLAFET
+303 EAVEKAADLAFET

-367 QLKATMQGFMSPS
+367 QLKATMQGFMSPT

-385 ALAKMGYT
+385 ALTKMGYA

-420 AFASLFSSV
+420 AFAGFFSSV

-482 VVMLTSIGE
+482 AVMLTSIGE

-506 AMPAFEASMGQ
+506 AMPAFESSMGQ
-517 IFDAVGPI
+517 VFDAVGPI
-525 MISLG
+525 MTTLG
-530 EIFASSTEGMGLS
+530 EIFSGSVSGMGLS
-543 FESVTPMIVEA
+543 FESVTPVIVDA
-554 INSIGTVIT
+554 INNIGSVIT
-563 AVTPVASAILQG
+563 AIAPVASAIIQG
-575 MGSVVAAVF
+575 LGSCIAEIFPGIASIISVV
-584 PAVGSVV
+584 
-591 SIIGEKIGAAFTM
+591 GEKIGAVFTM

-609 QAFQNI
+609 QLFQGI
-615 IAVVGPAVGTVIST
+615 IETMGPIVSGVLSAMGTVI
-629 MGGVIGPALDL
+629 GGALDL
-640 VIAAVD
+640 IIAAVD

-655 FPAIQAV
+655 FPAIEAV
-662 VTAVWNV
+662 VKAVWSV

-683 VAGAVSGVA
+683 VAGAVKNVA
-692 NFISGGGGG
+692 GFIGGGK

-714 KGGYTTVGEH
+714 RGGYTTVGEH
-724 GPELVSLPSGS
+724 GPELINLPAGS

-742 TQKIIGGKAVNINI
+742 TQKIIGGRAVNINI

>member
-1 MDVFGGVIRLQDD
+1 MDVFGGVIRLQDEV
-14 ISGVL
+14 SGVL
-19 RTAAQNARNF
+19 RGAAQSARNF
-29 QSDVSNARQALNQL
+29 QSDVASARQALNGL
-43 ENTRVSDRTIRI
+43 EHTRVSERTI
-55 NTQGAR
+55 TV
-61 SDIENTRSGL
+61 NTRSAVSNIGVVSTRL
-71 QSIRDRAVII
+71 QSIRNRAVVV
-81 TARAQNALSNIRNV
+81 TARAQNALSSIRNV
-95 GTGLRQTIRDRA
+95 GTRLRQSIRDRA
-107 INLIARAPVAIRTTR
+107 INLIVRAPVAIRTTR
-122 MVGSLLKELIKD
+122 MVGAMLKELIKD
-134 KVANIKAKVSN
+134 KIANIKAKVSN

-159 IKDNKVVKFVAKGI
+159 IKDNKVVRFVAKGV
-173 KAFSGIVAKLGL
+173 KAFGGIVAKLGL
-185 AGAVAGFGAVTAAGT
+185 AAGAAGFTAIAAAGT
-200 LAIKSAIGFEKG
+200 LALKSAVDFEKG

-243 VNLDNLSGGLY
+243 VDLNNLSSGLY

-367 QLKATMQGFMSPS
+367 QLKATMQGFMSPT

-385 ALAKMGYT
+385 ALTKMGYA

-406 ILNKLKDSVNGDEV
+406 ILTKLKDSVNGDEV
-420 AFASLFSSV
+420 AFAGLFSSV

-453 KNAAGAAEG
+453 TKASGAAEG
-462 AFQQQNKSVAAMA
+462 AFQQQNKSVAAMVN
-475 GKIKNYG
+475 KIKNYG
-482 VVMLTSIGE
+482 AVMLTSVGE

-506 AMPAFEASMGQ
+506 AMPAFEASLGQ
-517 IFDAVGPI
+517 VFDAVGPI
-525 MISLG
+525 MTSIG
-530 EIFASSTEGMGLS
+530 EIFSGSVNGMGLS
-543 FESVTPMIVEA
+543 FESVTPIIVDA
-554 INSIGTVIT
+554 INGIGSVIT
-563 AVTPVASAILQG
+563 AVAPVASAVIQG
-575 MGSVVAAVF
+575 VGSYIAEIF
-584 PAVGSVV
+584 PGIASVV
-591 SIIGEKIGAAFTM
+591 SVVGEKIGAAFTM
-604 LGSHS
+604 LSSHS
-609 QAFQNI
+609 QLFQGI
-615 IAVVGPAVGTVIST
+615 IETMGPIVSGVLSAMGTVI
-629 MGGVIGPALDL
+629 GGALDL
-640 VIAAVD
+640 IIAAVD

-655 FPAIQAV
+655 FPAIEAV
-662 VTAVWNV
+662 VKAVWSV

-683 VAGAVSGVA
+683 VAGAVKNVA
-692 NFISGGGGG
+692 GFIGGGK

-714 KGGYTTVGEH
+714 RGGYTTVGEH
-724 GPELVSLPSGS
+724 GPELINLPTGS

-756 GSMVIREEADIDK
+756 GSMVIREESDIDK
-769 VTTELVKKMKQ
+769 VATEIVKKLKQ

>member
-14 ISGVL
+14 VSGVL
-19 RTAAQNARNF
+19 RGAAQSARNF
-29 QSDVSNARQALNQL
+29 QSDVASARQALNGL
-43 ENTRVSDRTIRI
+43 EHTRVSERTITV
-55 NTQGAR
+55 NTGSAV
-61 SDIENTRSGL
+61 SNIGTVSTRL
-71 QSIRDRAVII
+71 QSIRNRAVVV
-81 TARAQNALSNIRNV
+81 TARAQNALSSIRNV
-95 GTGLRQTIRDRA
+95 GTRLRQSIRDRA
-107 INLIARAPVAIRTTR
+107 INLIVRAPVAIRTTR
-122 MVGSLLKELIKD
+122 MVGAMLKELIKD
-134 KVANIKAKVSN
+134 KIANIKAKVSN

-159 IKDNKVVKFVAKGI
+159 IKDNKVVKFVAKGV
-173 KAFSGIVAKLGL
+173 KAFGGIVAKLGL
-185 AGAVAGFGAVTAAGT
+185 AGAAAGFGAVTAAGT
-200 LAIKSAIGFEKG
+200 LALKSAMDFEKG

-243 VNLDNLSGGLY
+243 VDLNNLSGGLY

-367 QLKATMQGFMSPS
+367 QLKATMQGFMSPT

-385 ALAKMGYT
+385 ALKKMGYA

-420 AFASLFSSV
+420 AFAGLFSSV

-453 KNAAGAAEG
+453 TKASGAAEG

-482 VVMLTSIGE
+482 MVMLTSIGE
-491 KALPVITD
+491 KALPIITD
-499 ALSKVMD
+499 ALDKVMTV
-506 AMPAFEASMGQ
+506 MPSFESSVGKV
-517 IFDAVGPI
+517 FDAVGPVLLSI
-525 MISLG
+525 G
-530 EIFASSTEGMGLS
+530 NIFSDSANKMGFS
-543 FESVTPMIVEA
+543 FENVTSIIADSVTVVGNI
-554 INSIGTVIT
+554 IT
-563 AVTPVASAILQG
+563 AIAPVISGILQG
-575 MGSVVAAVF
+575 VGSIVEAVF
-584 PAVGSVV
+584 PAIASVMSMV
-591 SIIGEKIGAAFTM
+591 GEKIVAVYTM

-609 QAFQNI
+609 QLFQGIVETMGPI
-615 IAVVGPAVGTVIST
+615 ISGVIS
-629 MGGVIGPALDL
+629 GLGVVIGGAFD
-640 VIAAVD
+640 VIIAAVD

-655 FPAIQAV
+655 FPAIEAV
-662 VTAVWNV
+662 VKSVWNV

-683 VAGAVSGVA
+683 VAGAVKNVA
-692 NFISGGGGG
+692 GFIGGGKGD
-701 GSVGANA
+701 VGANA

-714 KGGYTTVGEH
+714 RGGYTTVGEH
-724 GPELVSLPSGS
+724 GPELINLPAGS

>member
-19 RTAAQNARNF
+19 RIAAQSARNF
-29 QSDVSNARQALNQL
+29 QSDVGNARQALNQL
-43 ENTRVSDRTIRI
+43 ENTRVSDRTVRV

-61 SDIENTRSGL
+61 SEIENTRSRL
-71 QSIRDRAVII
+71 QSIRDRAVNI
-81 TARAQNALSNIRNV
+81 TARAQNALSSIRNV
-95 GTGLRQTIRDRA
+95 GTRLRQSIRDRA
-107 INLIARAPVAIRTTR
+107 INIIVRAPVAIQTTR
-122 MVGSLLKELIKD
+122 MVGAMLKELIKD
-134 KVANIKAKVSN
+134 KIANIKAKVSN

-159 IKDNKVVKFVAKGI
+159 IKDNKVVRFVAKGV
-173 KAFSGIVAKLGL
+173 KAFGGIVAKLGL
-185 AGAVAGFGAVTAAGT
+185 AGAAAGFGAVTAAGT
-200 LAIKSAIGFEKG
+200 LALKSAMDFEKG

-243 VNLDNLSGGLY
+243 VDLNNLSGGLY

-367 QLKATMQGFMSPS
+367 QLKATMQGFMSPT

-385 ALAKMGYT
+385 ALKKMGYA

-420 AFASLFSSV
+420 AFAGLFSSV

-453 KNAAGAAEG
+453 TKASGAAEG

-482 VVMLTSIGE
+482 MVMLTSIGE
-491 KALPVITD
+491 KALPIITD
-499 ALSKVMD
+499 ALDKVMTV
-506 AMPAFEASMGQ
+506 MPSFESSVGKV
-517 IFDAVGPI
+517 FDAVGPVLLSI
-525 MISLG
+525 G
-530 EIFASSTEGMGLS
+530 NIFSDSANKMGFS
-543 FESVTPMIVEA
+543 FENVT
-554 INSIGTVIT
+554 SIIADAVTVVGNIIT
-563 AVTPVASAILQG
+563 AIAPVISGILQG
-575 MGSVVAAVF
+575 VGSIVEAVF
-584 PAVGSVV
+584 PAIASVMSMV
-591 SIIGEKIGAAFTM
+591 GEKIVAVYTM

-609 QAFQNI
+609 QLFQGIVETMGPI
-615 IAVVGPAVGTVIST
+615 ISGVIS
-629 MGGVIGPALDL
+629 GLGVVIGGAFD
-640 VIAAVD
+640 VIIAAVD

-655 FPAIQAV
+655 FPAIEAV
-662 VTAVWNV
+662 VKSVWNV

-683 VAGAVSGVA
+683 VAGAVKNVA
-692 NFISGGGGG
+692 GFISGGK

-714 KGGYTTVGEH
+714 RGGYTTVGEH
-724 GPELVSLPSGS
+724 GPELINLPAGS

>member
-14 ISGVL
+14 VTGVL
-19 RTAAQNARNF
+19 RGAAQAARNF
-29 QSDVSNARQALNQL
+29 QSDIGRARESLSQLNSTNANDITVSANTDNAVSAI
-43 ENTRVSDRTIRI
+43 ENVRTESENLSDRDVSVSANTEGAVSSIENVRTESENLSDRSVSVSANTESAVSAIDNVETETENLRDRNVTIRSRAHEAI
-55 NTQGAR
+55 
-61 SDIENTRSGL
+61 SG
-71 QSIRDRAVII
+71 
-81 TARAQNALSNIRNV
+81 IRNV
-95 GTGLRQTIRDRA
+95 
-107 INLIARAPVAIRTTR
+107 
-122 MVGSLLKELIKD
+122 
-134 KVANIKAKVSN
+134 
-145 AVNKIKTVASHLKK
+145 ASRLAT
-159 IKDNKVVKFVAKGI
+159 IKDNKVIRFVAHGV
-173 KAFSGIVAKLGL
+173 KAVGGAIAKLGL
-185 AGAVAGFGAVTAAGT
+185 AAGAAGFTAIAAAGGM
-200 LAIKSAIGFEKG
+200 AVKSAIDFEKG

-243 VNLDNLSGGLY
+243 VDLNNLSGGLY

-267 KQLEIAAKAAKAG
+267 KQLEIAAKSAKAG

-380 AEMSA
+380 TEMSE
-385 ALAKMGYT
+385 ALKKMGYA

-420 AFASLFSSV
+420 AFAGLFSSV

-438 AGSQAENFVTKTDAM
+438 AGSQAENFATKTDAM
-453 KNAAGAAEG
+453 TKASGAAEG

-475 GKIKNYG
+475 NKIKNYG
-482 VVMLTSIGE
+482 AVMLTSVGE

-499 ALSKVMD
+499 ALSNVMD
-506 AMPAFEASMGQ
+506 AMPAFESSMAQ
-517 IFDAVGPI
+517 VFDAVGPI
-525 MISLG
+525 MTTLG
-530 EIFASSTEGMGLS
+530 DIFSGSVSGMGLS
-543 FESVTPMIVEA
+543 FESVTPVIVNA
-554 INSIGTVIT
+554 INAIGGVIT
-563 AVTPVASAILQG
+563 AIAPVASAIIQG
-575 MGSVVAAVF
+575 LGSYIAEIFPGIASIISVV
-584 PAVGSVV
+584 
-591 SIIGEKIGAAFTM
+591 GEKIGAVFTM

-609 QAFQNI
+609 QLFQGI
-615 IAVVGPAVGTVIST
+615 IETMGPIVSGVLSTMGTVI
-629 MGGVIGPALDL
+629 GGAFDL
-640 VIAAVD
+640 IIAAVD

-655 FPAIQAV
+655 FPSIEAV
-662 VTAVWNV
+662 VKAAWSV
-669 IEPIINGIGKGISA
+669 IEPIINGIGKGVSA
-683 VAGAVSGVA
+683 VAGAVKNVA
-692 NFISGGGGG
+692 GFIGGGKS
-701 GSVGANA
+701 SVGANA

-714 KGGYTTVGEH
+714 SGGYTTVGEH
-724 GPELVSLPSGS
+724 GPELVSLPAGS

-742 TQKIIGGKAVNINI
+742 TQKMLGGKSVNINI

-769 VTTELVKKMKQ
+769 VTCDLVKRLKQ

>member
-14 ISGVL
+14 VTGVL
-19 RTAAQNARNF
+19 RGAAQAARNF
-29 QSDVSNARQALNQL
+29 QSDIGRARESLSQLNGTNANDITVSANTDNAVSAI
-43 ENTRVSDRTIRI
+43 ENVRTESENLSDRSVSVSANTESAVSAIDNVETETENLRDRNVTIRSRAHEAI
-55 NTQGAR
+55 
-61 SDIENTRSGL
+61 SG
-71 QSIRDRAVII
+71 
-81 TARAQNALSNIRNV
+81 IRNV
-95 GTGLRQTIRDRA
+95 
-107 INLIARAPVAIRTTR
+107 
-122 MVGSLLKELIKD
+122 
-134 KVANIKAKVSN
+134 
-145 AVNKIKTVASHLKK
+145 ASRLAA
-159 IKDNKVVKFVAKGI
+159 IKDNKVIRFVAHGV
-173 KAFSGIVAKLGL
+173 KAVGGAIAKLGL
-185 AGAVAGFGAVTAAGT
+185 AAGAAGFTAIAAAGGM
-200 LAIKSAIGFEKG
+200 AVKSAIDFEKG

-243 VNLDNLSGGLY
+243 VDLNNLSGGLY

-342 VSQEELFGAMATLT
+342 VSQEELFGTMATLT

-380 AEMSA
+380 TEMSE
-385 ALAKMGYT
+385 ALKKMGYA

-420 AFASLFSSV
+420 AFAGLFSSV

-438 AGSQAENFVTKTDAM
+438 AGSQAENFATKTDAM
-453 KNAAGAAEG
+453 TKASGAAEG

-475 GKIKNYG
+475 NKIKNYG
-482 VVMLTSIGE
+482 AVMLTSVGE

-499 ALSKVMD
+499 ALSNVMD
-506 AMPAFEASMGQ
+506 AMPAFESSMAQ
-517 IFDAVGPI
+517 VFDAVGPI
-525 MISLG
+525 MTTLG
-530 EIFASSTEGMGLS
+530 DIFSGSVSGMGLS
-543 FESVTPMIVEA
+543 FESVTPVIVDA
-554 INSIGTVIT
+554 INGIGSVIT
-563 AVTPVASAILQG
+563 AIAPVASAIIQG
-575 MGSVVAAVF
+575 LGSYIAEIFPGIASIISVV
-584 PAVGSVV
+584 
-591 SIIGEKIGAAFTM
+591 GEKIGAAFTM

-609 QAFQNI
+609 QLFQGI
-615 IAVVGPAVGTVIST
+615 IETMGPIVSGVLSTMGTVI
-629 MGGVIGPALDL
+629 GGAFDL
-640 VIAAVD
+640 IIAAVD

-655 FPAIQAV
+655 FPAIEAV
-662 VTAVWNV
+662 VKAAWSV
-669 IEPIINGIGKGISA
+669 IEPIINGIGKGVSA
-683 VAGAVSGVA
+683 VAGAVKNVA
-692 NFISGGGGG
+692 GFIGGGKS
-701 GSVGANA
+701 SVGANA

-714 KGGYTTVGEH
+714 SGGYTTVGEH
-724 GPELVSLPSGS
+724 GPELVSLPAGS

-742 TQKIIGGKAVNINI
+742 TQKMLGGKSVNINI

-769 VTTELVKKMKQ
+769 VTTELVKKMRQ

>member
-14 ISGVL
+14 VTGVL
-19 RTAAQNARNF
+19 RGAAQAARNF
-29 QSDVSNARQALNQL
+29 QSDIGSVRESLSQLNSTNANDITVSANTDNAVSAI
-43 ENTRVSDRTIRI
+43 ENVRTESENLSDRDVSVSANTESAVSSIENVRTESENLSDRSVSVSANTESAVSAIDNVETETENLRDRNVTIRSRVHEAI
-55 NTQGAR
+55 
-61 SDIENTRSGL
+61 SG
-71 QSIRDRAVII
+71 
-81 TARAQNALSNIRNV
+81 IRNV
-95 GTGLRQTIRDRA
+95 
-107 INLIARAPVAIRTTR
+107 
-122 MVGSLLKELIKD
+122 
-134 KVANIKAKVSN
+134 
-145 AVNKIKTVASHLKK
+145 ASRLAT
-159 IKDNKVVKFVAKGI
+159 IKDNKVIRFVAHGV
-173 KAFSGIVAKLGL
+173 KAVGGAIAKLGL
-185 AGAVAGFGAVTAAGT
+185 AAGAAGFTAIAAAGGM
-200 LAIKSAIGFEKG
+200 AVKSAIDFEKG

-243 VNLDNLSGGLY
+243 VDLNNLSGGLY

-380 AEMSA
+380 TEMSE
-385 ALAKMGYT
+385 ALKKMGYA

-420 AFASLFSSV
+420 AFAGLFSSV

-438 AGSQAENFVTKTDAM
+438 AGSQAENFATKTDAM
-453 KNAAGAAEG
+453 TKASGAAEG

-475 GKIKNYG
+475 NKIKNYG
-482 VVMLTSIGE
+482 AVMLTSVGE

-499 ALSKVMD
+499 ALSNVMD
-506 AMPAFEASMGQ
+506 AMPAFESSMGQ
-517 IFDAVGPI
+517 VFDAVGPI
-525 MISLG
+525 MTTLG
-530 EIFASSTEGMGLS
+530 EIFSGSVSGMGLS
-543 FESVTPMIVEA
+543 FESVTPVIVNA
-554 INSIGTVIT
+554 INAIGSVIT
-563 AVTPVASAILQG
+563 AIAPVASAIIQG
-575 MGSVVAAVF
+575 LGSYIAEIFPGIASIISVV
-584 PAVGSVV
+584 
-591 SIIGEKIGAAFTM
+591 GEKIGAVFTM

-609 QAFQNI
+609 QLFQGI
-615 IAVVGPAVGTVIST
+615 IETMGPIVSGVLSTMGTVI
-629 MGGVIGPALDL
+629 GGAFDL
-640 VIAAVD
+640 IIAAVD

-655 FPAIQAV
+655 FPAIEAV
-662 VTAVWNV
+662 VKAAWSV
-669 IEPIINGIGKGISA
+669 IEPIINGIGKGVSA
-683 VAGAVSGVA
+683 VAGAVKNVA
-692 NFISGGGGG
+692 GFIGGGKS
-701 GSVGANA
+701 SVGANA

-714 KGGYTTVGEH
+714 SGGYTTVGEH
-724 GPELVSLPSGS
+724 GPELVSLPAGS

-742 TQKIIGGKAVNINI
+742 TQKMLGGKSVNINI